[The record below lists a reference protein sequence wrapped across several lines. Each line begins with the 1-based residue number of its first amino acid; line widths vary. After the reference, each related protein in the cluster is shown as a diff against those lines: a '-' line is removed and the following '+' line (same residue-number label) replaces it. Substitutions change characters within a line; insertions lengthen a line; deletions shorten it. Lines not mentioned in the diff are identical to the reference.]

1 MGAQQTGPVMDDLI
15 SEFLTETAESL
26 DVIDAELVRF
36 ENNPDDRA
44 ILDNIFRLLHTVKG
58 TCGFLGLPRL
68 EAVAHAGETLLGKF
82 RDGELEVSPPM
93 VTLVLESIDQIKVL
107 LDTLEQ
113 TGAEA
118 EGDDADLIKRLEDA
132 AMGKGVAAAP
142 AETAE
147 PETPEN
153 WDSDL
158 GRELRPG
165 EVSLADLEAAF
176 HETEVEG
183 AEDAVAEE
191 PQEHLGVGDFDPEL
205 GRELRPGEVSAAEL
219 EAAFASAEADPG
231 MDASAPG
238 MDASAPGEEASAAGD
253 SPDIITADMSKEEA
267 LQTAVAELSGGDAG
281 GMGGEGG
288 PRVQQTVRVGVDVLE
303 ALMTT
308 VSELVLTRNQLMQ
321 TVRNIEDDEI
331 KGPLQRL
338 SAVTGELQDGVMKT
352 RMQPIGDAW
361 RKLPRIIHDV
371 STDLGKKIELV
382 MDGNE
387 TELDRQVL
395 ELIKD
400 PLTHMVRNS
409 ADHGLETPENRVKA
423 GKPEKGTIK
432 LSAYHEGGHI
442 IISIADD
449 GQGLNTAKIGEKAL
463 EKGLTTHEELARMT
477 EAHVH
482 RFIFAAGFSTAAKV
496 TNLSGRGVG
505 MDVVRTNIEQIGGVV
520 DVASKAGQGTH
531 FTIKIP
537 LTLAIVSAL
546 IVGCDEQR
554 FAIPQLSVRELVRV
568 GAGSEH
574 TVESLNGA
582 RVMRL
587 RDRLMPLVDLHE
599 VLQVGSSTID
609 NDTDAGFVV
618 VLDAGGRNVGVIV
631 DNVLDTEEIV
641 VKPLSDS
648 LRGVAA
654 YSGATILG
662 DGSVIMI
669 LDPNGLAGEIV
680 SAMDEDS
687 HEMAAATV
695 SDMQQTQR
703 LLLVRAGGEE
713 PKAVPLALVTRL
725 EEFDPD
731 KIEIAND
738 QAVVQYRGRL
748 MPIVPLGSG
757 IQTVEGQRQPVLVF
771 SEDHTAIGLAVD
783 EIVDVVEER
792 VDLQMRAE
800 NPGVVGSAII
810 KGKATDVVDI
820 AWHLE
825 QARTGSVQR
834 KTTTTRRRVLLVDA
848 DAFARRMV
856 APLLA
861 AAGYDVTPTGGMHE
875 VRAIADTGEQFD
887 ALVGDPA
894 ALERIRGEG
903 FWVNAPALA
912 VTDWP
917 EDSSAEGLTAVLP
930 RSDRGALI
938 AALDEVAQEE
948 KVA

>member
-1 MGAQQTGPVMDDLI
+1 MDDLI

-36 ENNPDDRA
+36 ENNPEDRA
-44 ILDNIFRLLHTVKG
+44 ILDNIFRLLHTIKG

-82 RDGELEVSPPM
+82 RDGELAVSPPM
-93 VTLVLESIDQIKVL
+93 VTLVLEAIDQIKVL
-107 LDTLEQ
+107 LESLEE
-113 TGAEA
+113 TGAEPA
-118 EGDDADLIKRLEDA
+118 GEDSALIAKLEDA
-132 AMGKGVAAAP
+132 AMGKLEGAVQPDAP
-142 AETAE
+142 QK
-147 PETPEN
+147 PEN
-153 WDSDL
+153 WDEDL

-176 HETEVEG
+176 QSADVEPANDPG
-183 AEDAVAEE
+183 EAAPAESAPV
-191 PQEHLGVGDFDPEL
+191 QHLGVGDFDPEL

-219 EAAFASAEADPG
+219 EAAFMSADVDPG
-231 MDASAPG
+231 NEPEAPK
-238 MDASAPGEEASAAGD
+238 AF
-253 SPDIITADMSKEEA
+253 ITDDMSHEEA
-267 LQTAVAELSGGDAG
+267 LQSAMAELKGVDHVA
-281 GMGGEGG
+281 GGEGG
-288 PRVQQTVRVGVDVLE
+288 PRVQQTVRVTVDVLE
-303 ALMTT
+303 GLMTT

-321 TVRNIEDDEI
+321 TIRGMEDEEL

-361 RKLPRIIHDV
+361 RKLPRIIRDV

-382 MDGNE
+382 MEGQD

-409 ADHGLETPENRVKA
+409 ADHGLEMPADRVKA
-423 GKPEKGTIK
+423 GKPEKGRIK

-442 IISIADD
+442 IISISDD
-449 GQGLNTAKIGEKAL
+449 GKGLDTKRIGEKAL
-463 EKGLTTHEELARMT
+463 EKGLTTHDELERMT
-477 EAHVH
+477 EAQIH
-482 RFIFAAGFSTAAKV
+482 RFIFAPGFSTAAKV

-520 DVASKAGQGTH
+520 DVASTAGRGSH
-531 FTIKIP
+531 FSIKIP

-554 FAIPQLSVRELVRV
+554 FAIPQLAVRELVRV

-574 TVESLNGA
+574 TVEKLHGA

-587 RDRLMPLVDLHE
+587 RDRLMPIVDLHD
-599 VLQVGSSTID
+599 VLGVGEAYSGGED
-609 NDTDAGFVV
+609 EAAFVV
-618 VLDAGGRNVGVIV
+618 VLDAGGRNVGLVV

-641 VKPLSDS
+641 VKPLSES
-648 LRGVAA
+648 LRNVSA

-680 SAMDEDS
+680 SAMEEEAVND
-687 HEMAAATV
+687 MASASVTELA
-695 SDMQQTQR
+695 QQTQR
-703 LLLVRAGGEE
+703 LLLVRAGGTE

-725 EEFDPD
+725 EEFEPD
-731 KIEIAND
+731 TIETTNGR
-738 QAVVQYRGRL
+738 QVVQYRGRL
-748 MPIVPLGSG
+748 MPIVPLGSE
-757 IQTVEGQRQPVLVF
+757 IRCTEGQRLPVLVF
-771 SEDHTAIGLAVD
+771 AENHTAIGLAVD
-783 EIVDVVEER
+783 QIVDVVEER
-792 VDLQMRAE
+792 VDMQMSSDKQ
-800 NPGVVGSAII
+800 GVIGSAII

-820 AWHLE
+820 AWYLD
-825 QARTGSVQR
+825 QSRASDIQR
-834 KTTTTRRRVLLVDA
+834 RSASRRRKVLLVDA
-848 DAFARRMV
+848 DAFARRMI

-861 AAGYDVTPTGGMHE
+861 AAGYDVTPAGGMHE
-875 VRAIADTGEQFD
+875 VKSIAEAGEHFD

-894 ALERIRGEG
+894 ALDRIRNEG
-903 FWVNAPALA
+903 MWTNLPALA

-917 EDSSAEGLTAVLP
+917 EDTPADGLTVVLP

-938 AALDEVAQEE
+938 AALDEVSQEE

>member
-1 MGAQQTGPVMDDLI
+1 MDDLI
-15 SEFLTETAESL
+15 SEFLTETGESL

-36 ENNPDDRA
+36 ENNPEDRA

-82 RDGELEVSPPM
+82 RDGDLAVSPPM
-93 VTLVLESIDQIKVL
+93 VTLVLQSIDQIKL
-107 LDTLEQ
+107 ILRNIEE
-113 TGAEA
+113 TGNEPAGEDN
-118 EGDDADLIKRLEDA
+118 ELIARLEDA
-132 AMGKGVAAAP
+132 SQGRAVEAAEPAAP
-142 AETAE
+142 VEIV
-147 PETPEN
+147 PEG
-153 WDSDL
+153 WDADL

-165 EVSLADLEAAF
+165 EVSLADLESAFLNTPAEGDDVAPAPAAP
-176 HETEVEG
+176 V
-183 AEDAVAEE
+183 
-191 PQEHLGVGDFDPEL
+191 EHLGVGDFDPEL
-205 GRELRPGEVSAAEL
+205 GRELRPGEVSVAEL
-219 EAAFASAEADPG
+219 EAAFNSAEP
-231 MDASAPG
+231 
-238 MDASAPGEEASAAGD
+238 AAGAAP
-253 SPDIITADMSKEEA
+253 SANVITPDMSKAEA
-267 LQTAVAELSGGDAG
+267 LQTAVAELKGNDDPVMAGD
-281 GMGGEGG
+281 GG
-288 PRVQQTVRVGVDVLE
+288 PRMQQTVRVGVDVLD

-321 TVRNIEDDEI
+321 TIRGLEDEDL
-331 KGPLQRL
+331 KVPLQRL

-361 RKLPRIIHDV
+361 RKLPRIIRDV
-371 STDLGKKIELV
+371 STELGKKIELV
-382 MDGNE
+382 MDGSD

-409 ADHGLETPENRVKA
+409 ADHGLEMPADRIAA
-423 GKPEKGTIK
+423 GKPEKGVIK
-432 LSAYHEGGHI
+432 LKAFHEGGHI

-449 GQGLNTAKIGEKAL
+449 GMGLNTARISEKAL
-463 EKGLTTHEELARMT
+463 EKGLTTHEELAQLT
-477 EAHVH
+477 EAQIH
-482 RFIFAAGFSTAAKV
+482 RFIFAPGFSTAAKV

-505 MDVVRTNIEQIGGVV
+505 MDVVRNNIEQIGGVV
-520 DVASKAGQGTH
+520 DVTSTTGKGSH
-531 FTIKIP
+531 FKIKIP

-546 IVGCDEQR
+546 IVGSHKQR
-554 FAIPQLSVRELVRV
+554 FAIPQLAVRELVRV

-574 TVESLNGA
+574 AVESLSGA

-587 RDRLMPLVDLHE
+587 RDRLMPLVDLQE
-599 VLQVGSSTID
+599 VLGVSPGGD
-609 NDTDAGFVV
+609 AAKVDTGFVV
-618 VLDAGGRNVGVIV
+618 VLDAGGRNVGLIV

-648 LRGVAA
+648 LRGVGA

-662 DGSVIMI
+662 DGTVIMI

-680 SAMDEDS
+680 ASMEDEAHYDTSAAS
-687 HEMAAATV
+687 VAEM
-695 SDMQQTQR
+695 QHTQR
-703 LLLVRAGGEE
+703 LLLVRAGGAE

-725 EEFDPD
+725 EEFQNDA
-731 KIEIAND
+731 IETTNGRL
-738 QAVVQYRGRL
+738 VVQYRGRL
-748 MPIVPLGSG
+748 MPIVPLGG
-757 IQTVEGQRQPVLVF
+757 QIGTTQGQRQPVLVF
-771 SEDHTAIGLAVD
+771 SEGHGAIGLAVD
-783 EIVDVVEER
+783 QIVDVVEER
-792 VDLQMRAE
+792 VDMQMRSDK
-800 NPGVVGSAII
+800 PGVIGSAII

-825 QARTGSVQR
+825 QAQAGNIQRRTSKR
-834 KTTTTRRRVLLVDA
+834 RRRVLLVDA
-848 DAFARRMV
+848 DAFARRMI

-875 VRAIADTGEQFD
+875 VLAIAEAGEQFD

-894 ALERIRGEG
+894 ALEKIRTQGL
-903 FWVNAPALA
+903 WANLPALA

-917 EDSSAEGLTAVLP
+917 EDTQAEGLTVVLP

-938 AALDEVAQEE
+938 AALDEVSHEE

>member
-1 MGAQQTGPVMDDLI
+1 MLWNQNRTGPAMDDLI
-15 SEFLTETAESL
+15 SEFLTETGESL
-26 DVIDAELVRF
+26 DVIDSELVRF
-36 ENNPDDRA
+36 ENNPEDRA
-44 ILDNIFRLLHTVKG
+44 ILDNIFRLLHTIKG

-82 RDGELEVSPPM
+82 RDGELSVSPPM
-93 VTLVLESIDQIKVL
+93 VTLVLQAIDQIKVV
-107 LDTLEQ
+107 LEALEN
-113 TGAEA
+113 TGVEPA
-118 EGDDADLIKRLEDA
+118 GDDSELIGRLEDA
-132 AMGKGVAAAP
+132 SMGRLPEQAD
-142 AETAE
+142 ETV
-147 PETPEN
+147 PQQPDN
-153 WDSDL
+153 WDNDL

-176 HETEVEG
+176 NSAEPEVDG
-183 AEDAVAEE
+183 VATPVADAAPEE
-191 PQEHLGVGDFDPEL
+191 PVVHIGVGEFDPDL

-219 EAAFASAEADPG
+219 EAAFASAEPEVEV
-231 MDASAPG
+231 AP
-238 MDASAPGEEASAAGD
+238 AAAEL
-253 SPDIITADMSKEEA
+253 ITKDMSQAEA
-267 LQTAVAELSGGDAG
+267 LATAMAELKGGDDHVA
-281 GMGGEGG
+281 GEGG
-288 PRVQQTVRVGVDVLE
+288 VKVQQTVRVGVDVLE

-321 TVRNIEDDEI
+321 TVRGLEDDDL

-361 RKLPRIIHDV
+361 RKLPRIIRDV

-382 MDGNE
+382 MEGNE

-409 ADHGLETPENRVKA
+409 ADHGLEMPADRAKA
-423 GKPEKGTIK
+423 GKSEKGTIK

-442 IISIADD
+442 IIAISDD
-449 GQGLNTAKIGEKAL
+449 GMGLNTARIGEKAL
-463 EKGLTTHEELARMT
+463 EKGLTTHEELERMT
-477 EAHVH
+477 EQQIH
-482 RFIFAAGFSTAAKV
+482 RFIFAPGFSTAEKV

-505 MDVVRTNIEQIGGVV
+505 MDVVRTNIEQIGGVI
-520 DVASKAGQGTH
+520 DVTSTAGKGSH
-531 FTIKIP
+531 FSIKIP

-554 FAIPQLSVRELVRV
+554 FAIPQLAVRELVRV

-574 TVESLNGA
+574 TVENLNGA

-587 RDRLMPLVDLHE
+587 RDRLMPLVDLHD
-599 VLQVGSSTID
+599 VLGVGEAYNGKEDET
-609 NDTDAGFVV
+609 GFVV
-618 VLDAGGRNVGVIV
+618 VLDAGGRNVGLVV

-648 LRGVAA
+648 LRGVHA

-680 SAMDEDS
+680 TAMDEEAS
-687 HEMAAATV
+687 IEASASKNAEATN
-695 SDMQQTQR
+695 TQR
-703 LLLVRAGGEE
+703 LLLVRAGGSE

-725 EEFDPD
+725 EEFNPD
-731 KIEIAND
+731 TIESTNGRL
-738 QAVVQYRGRL
+738 VVQYRGRL
-748 MPIVPLGSG
+748 MPIVPIGSE
-757 IQTVEGQRQPVLVF
+757 IRTVEGQRQPVLVF
-771 SEDHTAIGLAVD
+771 AENHTSIGLAVD

-792 VDLQMRAE
+792 VDMQMSSDK
-800 NPGVVGSAII
+800 PGIIGSAII

-820 AWHLE
+820 AWYLD
-825 QARTGSVQR
+825 QSRAGNIQR
-834 KTTTTRRRVLLVDA
+834 KASNRRRRILLVDA
-848 DAFARRMV
+848 DAFARRMI

-875 VRAIADTGEQFD
+875 VHAIAEAGEQFD
-887 ALVGDPA
+887 AMVGDPS
-894 ALERIRGEG
+894 ALSRIRQEG
-903 FWVNAPALA
+903 LWPNLPTLA

-917 EDSSAEGLTAVLP
+917 EDTQSEGLTAVLP

-938 AALDEVAQEE
+938 AALDSVSQEE

>member
-1 MGAQQTGPVMDDLI
+1 MDDLI

-26 DVIDAELVRF
+26 DVIDSELVRF

-82 RDGELEVSPPM
+82 RDGELKVTPPM

-107 LDTLEQ
+107 LAALEN
-113 TGAEA
+113 TGVEPA
-118 EGDDADLIKRLEDA
+118 GDDKTLIKRLEDA
-132 AMGKGVAAAP
+132 AMGVAQEPTEPEAP
-142 AETAE
+142 AE
-147 PETPEN
+147 PEVPEGF
-153 WDSDL
+153 DADL

-176 HETEVEG
+176 QNTEVEG
-183 AEDAVAEE
+183 IEPAAAEVAPE
-191 PQEHLGVGDFDPEL
+191 PEATSPLGVGDFDPEL
-205 GRELRPGEVSAAEL
+205 GREIRPGEVSTAEL
-219 EAAFASAEADPG
+219 EAAFASAEPDPG
-231 MDASAPG
+231 MAPP
-238 MDASAPGEEASAAGD
+238 S
-253 SPDIITADMSKEEA
+253 IITEDMSAEEA
-267 LQTAVAELSGGDAG
+267 LQTAVAELSGNDAAAG
-281 GMGGEGG
+281 SEGG

-321 TVRNIEDDEI
+321 TVRGIEDDEI

-361 RKLPRIIHDV
+361 RKLPRIVRDV
-371 STDLGKKIELV
+371 SNEVGKKIELL

-409 ADHGLETPENRVKA
+409 ADHGLEMPEDRVKA

-449 GQGLNTAKIGEKAL
+449 GKGLDTKRIADKAV
-463 EKGLTTHEELARMT
+463 EKGLTTSDEVSRMT
-477 EAHVH
+477 EQQIH
-482 RFIFAAGFSTAAKV
+482 RFIFAPGFSTAAKV

-520 DVASKAGQGTH
+520 DVSSTAGRGTH
-531 FTIKIP
+531 FSIKIP

-546 IVGCDEQR
+546 IIGCQDQR
-554 FAIPQLSVRELVRV
+554 FAIPQLAVRELVRV

-574 TVESLNGA
+574 SVETLNEA

-587 RDRLMPLVDLHE
+587 RDRLMPIVDLHE
-599 VLQVGSSTID
+599 VLGVGDRLNTEE
-609 NDTDAGFVV
+609 TAAFVV
-618 VLDAGGRNVGVIV
+618 VLDAGGRNVGLVV

-641 VKPLSDS
+641 VKPLSES
-648 LRGVAA
+648 LRGVQA

-669 LDPNGLAGEIV
+669 LDPNGLAGEII
-680 SAMDEDS
+680 STMDDEATT
-687 HEMAAATV
+687 EAAAATV
-695 SDMQQTQR
+695 SEVQETQR

-713 PKAVPLALVTRL
+713 PKAVPLSLVTRL
-725 EEFDPD
+725 EEFDPAT
-731 KIEIAND
+731 IERTND
-738 QAVVQYRGRL
+738 RDVVQYRGRL
-748 MPIVPLGSG
+748 MPIVPMGA
-757 IQTVEGQRQPVLVF
+757 QVQCTEGQRQPILVF
-771 SEDHTAIGLAVD
+771 SENHTSIGLAVD

-792 VDLQMRAE
+792 VDLQMGSDRQ
-800 NPGVVGSAII
+800 GVIGSAII
-810 KGKATDVVDI
+810 KGRATDVVDI
-820 AWHLE
+820 AWYLD
-825 QARTGSVQR
+825 QSRAGDVQR
-834 KTTTTRRRVLLVDA
+834 RTSQRRRRLLLVDA
-848 DAFARRMV
+848 DAFTRRMI

-861 AAGYDVTPTGGMHE
+861 AAGYDVTPAGGMHE
-875 VRAIADTGEQFD
+875 VQRIAEAEEQFD

-894 ALERIRGEG
+894 ALDRIRSQGY
-903 FWVNAPALA
+903 WPDLPTIA

-917 EDSSAEGLTAVLP
+917 EDTQAEGLTAVLP
-930 RSDRGALI
+930 RSDRSALI
-938 AALDEVAQEE
+938 ATLDEVSQEE
-948 KVA
+948 KAA

>member
-1 MGAQQTGPVMDDLI
+1 MDDLI
-15 SEFLTETAESL
+15 SEFLTETGESL

-36 ENNPDDRA
+36 ENNPEDRA

-82 RDGELEVSPPM
+82 RDGDLAVSPPM
-93 VTLVLESIDQIKVL
+93 VTLVLQSIDQIKL
-107 LDTLEQ
+107 ILRNIEE
-113 TGAEA
+113 TGNEPAGEDN
-118 EGDDADLIKRLEDA
+118 ELIARLEDA
-132 AMGKGVAAAP
+132 SQGRAVEAAEPAAP
-142 AETAE
+142 VEIV
-147 PETPEN
+147 PEG
-153 WDSDL
+153 WDADL

-165 EVSLADLEAAF
+165 EVSLADLESAF
-176 HETEVEG
+176 LNTPSE
-183 AEDAVAEE
+183 ADAVA
-191 PQEHLGVGDFDPEL
+191 PAPTAPVEHLGVGDFDPEL
-205 GRELRPGEVSAAEL
+205 GRELRPGEVSVAEL
-219 EAAFASAEADPG
+219 EAAFHSAEPEAGTAP
-231 MDASAPG
+231 SANV
-238 MDASAPGEEASAAGD
+238 
-253 SPDIITADMSKEEA
+253 ITPDMSKAEA
-267 LQTAVAELSGGDAG
+267 LQTAVAELKGSDDPVMAGD
-281 GMGGEGG
+281 GG
-288 PRVQQTVRVGVDVLE
+288 PRMQQTVRVGVDVLD

-321 TVRNIEDDEI
+321 TIRGLEDEDL
-331 KGPLQRL
+331 KVPLQRL

-361 RKLPRIIHDV
+361 RKLPRIIRDV
-371 STDLGKKIELV
+371 STELGKKIELV
-382 MDGNE
+382 MDGSD

-409 ADHGLETPENRVKA
+409 ADHGLEMPADRIAA
-423 GKPEKGTIK
+423 GKPEKGVIK
-432 LSAYHEGGHI
+432 LKAFHEGGHI

-449 GQGLNTAKIGEKAL
+449 GMGLNTARISEKAL
-463 EKGLTTHEELARMT
+463 EKGLTTHEELAQLT
-477 EAHVH
+477 EAQIH
-482 RFIFAAGFSTAAKV
+482 RFIFAPGFSTAAKV

-505 MDVVRTNIEQIGGVV
+505 MDVVRNNIEQIGGVV
-520 DVASKAGQGTH
+520 DVTSTTGKGSH
-531 FTIKIP
+531 FKIKIP

-546 IVGCDEQR
+546 IVGSHKQR
-554 FAIPQLSVRELVRV
+554 FAIPQLAVRELVRV

-574 TVESLNGA
+574 AVESLSGA

-587 RDRLMPLVDLHE
+587 RDRLMPLVDLQE
-599 VLQVGSSTID
+599 VLGVSQGG
-609 NDTDAGFVV
+609 DTGKVDTGFVV
-618 VLDAGGRNVGVIV
+618 VLDAGGRNVGLIV

-648 LRGVAA
+648 LRGVGA

-662 DGSVIMI
+662 DGTVIMI

-680 SAMDEDS
+680 ASMEDEARYDTSSAPAA
-687 HEMAAATV
+687 EM
-695 SDMQQTQR
+695 QHTQR
-703 LLLVRAGGEE
+703 LLLVRAGGAE

-725 EEFDPD
+725 EEFQTDA
-731 KIEIAND
+731 IETTNGRL
-738 QAVVQYRGRL
+738 VVQYRGRL
-748 MPIVPLGSG
+748 MPIVPLGG
-757 IQTVEGQRQPVLVF
+757 QIGTTQGQRQPVLVF
-771 SEDHTAIGLAVD
+771 SEGHGAIGLAVD
-783 EIVDVVEER
+783 QIVDVVEER
-792 VDLQMRAE
+792 VDLQMRSDK
-800 NPGVVGSAII
+800 PGIIGSAII

-825 QARTGSVQR
+825 QAQAGNIQRRTSKR
-834 KTTTTRRRVLLVDA
+834 RRRVLLVDA
-848 DAFARRMV
+848 DAFARRMI

-875 VRAIADTGEQFD
+875 VMAIAEAGEQFD

-894 ALERIRGEG
+894 ALEKIRAQGL
-903 FWVNAPALA
+903 WAKLPALA

-917 EDSSAEGLTAVLP
+917 EDTQAEGLTVVLP

-938 AALDEVAQEE
+938 AALDEVSNEE

>member
-1 MGAQQTGPVMDDLI
+1 MDDLI

-36 ENNPDDRA
+36 ENNPEDRA
-44 ILDNIFRLLHTVKG
+44 ILDNIFRLLHTIKG

-82 RDGELEVSPPM
+82 RDGDLKVSPPM
-93 VTLVLESIDQIKVL
+93 VTLVLEAIDQIKVV
-107 LDTLEQ
+107 LESLEA
-113 TGAEA
+113 TGSEPA
-118 EGDDADLIKRLEDA
+118 GDDSELIGRLEDA
-132 AMGKGVAAAP
+132 AMGKSV
-142 AETAE
+142 E
-147 PETPEN
+147 PVVEEEPSQPEN
-153 WDSDL
+153 WDNDL

-176 HETEVEG
+176 NETPVEG
-183 AEDAVAEE
+183 EAAAEAPA
-191 PQEHLGVGDFDPEL
+191 PAEHLGVGDFDPDL

-219 EAAFASAEADPG
+219 EAAFASAEPEVEIPAP
-231 MDASAPG
+231 ASV
-238 MDASAPGEEASAAGD
+238 
-253 SPDIITADMSKEEA
+253 ITADMSKAEA
-267 LQTAVAELSGGDAG
+267 LHTAMAELKGGDAAPG
-281 GMGGEGG
+281 AQEGG

-321 TVRNIEDDEI
+321 TVRGLEDEEL

-361 RKLPRIIHDV
+361 RKLPRIIRDV
-371 STDLGKKIELV
+371 STDLGKKIELE
-382 MDGNE
+382 MEGED

-409 ADHGLETPENRVKA
+409 ADHGLETPAERVA
-423 GKPEKGTIK
+423 EGKPEKGKIK

-449 GQGLNTAKIGEKAL
+449 GKGLNTQRIGEKAL
-463 EKGLTTHEELARMT
+463 EKGLTTHDELERLT
-477 EAHVH
+477 EAQIH
-482 RFIFAAGFSTAAKV
+482 RFVFAPGFSTAAKV

-520 DVASKAGQGTH
+520 DVSSTAGKGSK
-531 FTIKIP
+531 FSIKIP

-546 IVGCDEQR
+546 IIGCDEQR
-554 FAIPQLSVRELVRV
+554 FAIPQLAVRELVRV
-568 GAGSEH
+568 GEGSEH
-574 TVESLNGA
+574 TVETLKDA

-587 RDRLMPLVDLHE
+587 RDRLMPLVDLHD
-599 VLQVGSSTID
+599 VLGVGKAFEGGD
-609 NDTDAGFVV
+609 NETGFVV
-618 VLDAGGRNVGVIV
+618 VLDAGGRNVGLVV

-648 LRGVAA
+648 LRAVNA

-680 SAMDEDS
+680 DAMEDDITS
-687 HEMAAATV
+687 EATAAAIAEAN
-695 SDMQQTQR
+695 QTQR
-703 LLLVRAGGEE
+703 LLLVRAGGSE

-725 EEFDPD
+725 EEFDPSA
-731 KIEIAND
+731 IESTNGRR
-738 QAVVQYRGRL
+738 VVQYRGRL
-748 MPIVPLGSG
+748 MPIVPLGDE
-757 IQTVEGQRQPVLVF
+757 IRCAEGQRQPVLVF
-771 SEDHTAIGLAVD
+771 AEDHTAIGLAVD
-783 EIVDVVEER
+783 QIVDVVEER
-792 VDLQMRAE
+792 VDLQMSSDKQ
-800 NPGVVGSAII
+800 GVIGSAII

-820 AWHLE
+820 AWYLD
-825 QARTGSVQR
+825 QSRAGSVQR
-834 KTTTTRRRVLLVDA
+834 RSSKHRRRVLLVDA
-848 DAFARRMV
+848 DAFARRMI

-875 VRAIADTGEQFD
+875 VEAIAEAGEKFD

-894 ALERIRGEG
+894 ALARIQSQGLWPEL
-903 FWVNAPALA
+903 PALA

-917 EDSSAEGLTAVLP
+917 EEAQSEGLRYVLP

>member
-1 MGAQQTGPVMDDLI
+1 MDDLI
-15 SEFLTETAESL
+15 SEFLTETGESL

-36 ENNPDDRA
+36 ENNPEDRA

-82 RDGELEVSPPM
+82 RDGDLAVSPPM
-93 VTLVLESIDQIKVL
+93 VTLVLQSIDQIKVIL
-107 LDTLEQ
+107 RNIEE
-113 TGAEA
+113 TGVEPAGEDG
-118 EGDDADLIKRLEDA
+118 ELIRRLEDA
-132 AMGKGVAAAP
+132 SQGRAAVVVEVAAPVEAV
-142 AETAE
+142 
-147 PETPEN
+147 PEG
-153 WDSDL
+153 WDADL
-158 GRELRPG
+158 DRELRPG

-176 HETEVEG
+176 LNTP
-183 AEDAVAEE
+183 AEDDVAAE
-191 PQEHLGVGDFDPEL
+191 PVQHLGVGDFDPEL
-205 GRELRPGEVSAAEL
+205 GRELRPGEVSVAEL
-219 EAAFASAEADPG
+219 EAAFNSAEPEPG
-231 MDASAPG
+231 KAP
-238 MDASAPGEEASAAGD
+238 P
-253 SPDIITADMSKEEA
+253 PVHNIITADMSRAEA
-267 LQTAVAELSGGDAG
+267 LQTAVAELKGSDDHVMGGDGA
-281 GMGGEGG
+281 
-288 PRVQQTVRVGVDVLE
+288 PRMQQTVRVGVDVLD

-321 TVRNIEDDEI
+321 TIRGLEDEEL
-331 KGPLQRL
+331 KVPLQRL

-361 RKLPRIIHDV
+361 RKLPRIIRDV

-382 MDGNE
+382 MEGSD

-409 ADHGLETPENRVKA
+409 ADHGLEMPADRIAA
-423 GKPEKGTIK
+423 GKPEKGVITLK
-432 LSAYHEGGHI
+432 AFHEGGHI

-449 GQGLNTAKIGEKAL
+449 GMGLNTARIGEKAL
-463 EKGLTTHEELARMT
+463 EKGLTTQDELAQMT
-477 EAHVH
+477 EAQIH
-482 RFIFAAGFSTAAKV
+482 RFIFAPGFSTAAKV

-505 MDVVRTNIEQIGGVV
+505 MDVVRNNIEQIGGVV
-520 DVASKAGQGTH
+520 DVTSTRGKGSH
-531 FTIKIP
+531 FKIKIP

-546 IVGCDEQR
+546 IIGSHKQR
-554 FAIPQLSVRELVRV
+554 FAIPQLAVRELVRV

-574 TVESLNGA
+574 AVESLSGA

-587 RDRLMPLVDLHE
+587 RDRLMPLVDLQE
-599 VLQVGSSTID
+599 VLGVSQRGDEAKV
-609 NDTDAGFVV
+609 DTGFVV
-618 VLDAGGRNVGVIV
+618 VLDAGGRNVGLIV

-641 VKPLSDS
+641 VKPLSDA
-648 LRGVAA
+648 LRGVGA

-662 DGSVIMI
+662 DGTVIMI

-680 SAMDEDS
+680 SSMEDEAHYDAS
-687 HEMAAATV
+687 AATAAE
-695 SDMQQTQR
+695 MQNTQR
-703 LLLVRAGGEE
+703 LLLVRAGGAE

-725 EEFDPD
+725 EEFQPEA
-731 KIEIAND
+731 IETTNGRL
-738 QAVVQYRGRL
+738 VVQYRGRL
-748 MPIVPLGSG
+748 MPIVPLG
-757 IQTVEGQRQPVLVF
+757 GQIGGMQGLRQPVLVF
-771 SEDHTAIGLAVD
+771 SEGHGAIGLAVD
-783 EIVDVVEER
+783 QIVDVVEER
-792 VDLQMRAE
+792 VDMQMRSDK
-800 NPGVVGSAII
+800 PGIIGSAII

-825 QARTGSVQR
+825 QAQAGNIQRRTS
-834 KTTTTRRRVLLVDA
+834 KRRRKVLLVDA
-848 DAFARRMV
+848 DAFARRMI

-875 VRAIADTGEQFD
+875 VLAIAEAGEQFD

-894 ALERIRGEG
+894 ALEKIRAQGL
-903 FWVNAPALA
+903 WVTIPALA

-917 EDSSAEGLTAVLP
+917 EDTKAEGLTVVLP

-938 AALDEVAQEE
+938 AALDEVSHEE

>member
-1 MGAQQTGPVMDDLI
+1 MDDLI
-15 SEFLTETAESL
+15 SEFLTETGESL
-26 DVIDAELVRF
+26 DVIDSELVRF
-36 ENNPDDRA
+36 ENNPEDRA

-82 RDGELEVSPPM
+82 RDGDLAVTPPM
-93 VTLVLESIDQIKVL
+93 VTLVLQSIDQIKVIL
-107 LDTLEQ
+107 RNIEE
-113 TGAEA
+113 TGIEPAGEDSA
-118 EGDDADLIKRLEDA
+118 LIGRLEDA
-132 AMGKGVAAAP
+132 SQGRVKAV
-142 AETAE
+142 AE
-147 PETPEN
+147 PEAPVEVVPEG
-153 WDSDL
+153 WDADL

-176 HETEVEG
+176 RDTPG
-183 AEDAVAEE
+183 EDAEVAEAAPAPVE
-191 PQEHLGVGDFDPEL
+191 PVQHLGVGDFDPEL
-205 GRELRPGEVSAAEL
+205 GRELRPGEVSVAEL
-219 EAAFASAEADPG
+219 EAAFNSAEPEPG
-231 MDASAPG
+231 KAP
-238 MDASAPGEEASAAGD
+238 SVAPN
-253 SPDIITADMSKEEA
+253 IITADMSRAEA
-267 LQTAVAELSGGDAG
+267 LQTAVAELKGSDDPVAG
-281 GMGGEGG
+281 ADGA
-288 PRVQQTVRVGVDVLE
+288 PRMQQTVRVGVDVLD

-321 TVRNIEDDEI
+321 TIRGLEDEDL
-331 KGPLQRL
+331 KVPLQRL

-361 RKLPRIIHDV
+361 RKLPRIIRDV

-382 MDGNE
+382 MDGSD

-409 ADHGLETPENRVKA
+409 ADHGLEIPADRIAA
-423 GKPEKGTIK
+423 GKPEKGVITLK
-432 LSAYHEGGHI
+432 AFHEGGHI

-449 GQGLNTAKIGEKAL
+449 GMGLNTARIGEKAL
-463 EKGLTTHEELARMT
+463 EKGLTTHEELAQMT
-477 EAHVH
+477 EAQIH
-482 RFIFAAGFSTAAKV
+482 RFIFAPGFSTASKV

-520 DVASKAGQGTH
+520 DVTSTRGKGSH
-531 FTIKIP
+531 FKIKIP

-546 IVGCDEQR
+546 IIGSHKQR
-554 FAIPQLSVRELVRV
+554 FAIPQLAVRELVRV

-574 TVESLNGA
+574 AVESLSGA

-587 RDRLMPLVDLHE
+587 RDRLMPLVDLQE
-599 VLQVGSSTID
+599 VLGVSQRGDEAKV
-609 NDTDAGFVV
+609 DTGFVV
-618 VLDAGGRNVGVIV
+618 VLDAGGRNVGLIV

-648 LRGVAA
+648 LRGVGA

-662 DGSVIMI
+662 DGTVIMI

-680 SAMDEDS
+680 ANMEDDS
-687 HEMAAATV
+687 HFDARTAAAAE
-695 SDMQQTQR
+695 MQSTQR
-703 LLLVRAGGEE
+703 LLLVRAGGTE

-725 EEFDPD
+725 EEFQPD
-731 KIEIAND
+731 AIETTNGRL
-738 QAVVQYRGRL
+738 VVQYRGRL
-748 MPIVPLGSG
+748 MPIVPLGG
-757 IQTVEGQRQPVLVF
+757 QIGATAGQRQPVLVF
-771 SEDHTAIGLAVD
+771 SEGHGAIGLAVD
-783 EIVDVVEER
+783 QIVDVVEER
-792 VDLQMRAE
+792 VDLQMRSDK
-800 NPGVVGSAII
+800 PGIIGSAII

-825 QARTGSVQR
+825 QAQAGNIQRRTSKR
-834 KTTTTRRRVLLVDA
+834 RRRVLLVDA
-848 DAFARRMV
+848 DAFARRMI

-875 VRAIADTGEQFD
+875 VLAIAEAGEKFD

-894 ALERIRGEG
+894 ALEKIRAQGM
-903 FWVNAPALA
+903 WVDIPALA

-917 EDSSAEGLTAVLP
+917 EDTKAEGLTVVLP

-938 AALDEVAQEE
+938 AALDEVSHEE

>member
-1 MGAQQTGPVMDDLI
+1 MDDLI

-93 VTLVLESIDQIKVL
+93 VTLVLESIDQIKL
-107 LDTLEQ
+107 LLETLEQ
-113 TGAEA
+113 TGVEA
-118 EGDDADLIKRLEDA
+118 EGNDADLIKRLEDA
-132 AMGKGVAAAP
+132 SMGKSVAEAP
-142 AETAE
+142 AAEAPAE
-147 PETPEN
+147 PETPDD
-153 WDSDL
+153 WDQDL

-176 HETEVEG
+176 QETEVDG
-183 AEDAVAEE
+183 AEPVEAAADDSPEDAV
-191 PQEHLGVGDFDPEL
+191 EHLGVGDYDPDL
-205 GRELRPGEVSAAEL
+205 GRDLRPGEVSAAEL
-219 EAAFASAEADPG
+219 EAAFASAETEPG
-231 MDASAPG
+231 MAAPNPA
-238 MDASAPGEEASAAGD
+238 DLAREAEDIAAEAAGA
-253 SPDIITADMSKEEA
+253 SPDIITSDMSKEEA
-267 LQTAVAELSGGDAG
+267 LQTAVAELTGGDAAGPG
-281 GMGGEGG
+281 GDGG

-361 RKLPRIIHDV
+361 RKLPRIIRDV

-382 MDGNE
+382 MEGNE

-409 ADHGLETPENRVKA
+409 ADHGLEVPEDRVKA
-423 GKPEKGTIK
+423 GKAEKGTIK

-449 GQGLNTAKIGEKAL
+449 GMGLNTQKIGEKAL
-463 EKGLTTHEELARMT
+463 EKGLTTHEELGRMT
-477 EAHVH
+477 EAQIH

-520 DVASKAGQGTH
+520 DVTSKAGQGTH
-531 FTIKIP
+531 FSIKIP

-546 IVGCDEQR
+546 IIGCEEQR

-599 VLQVGSSTID
+599 VLGVGDAT
-609 NDTDAGFVV
+609 NMEEQEAGFVV

-680 SAMDEDS
+680 SAMDDEA
-687 HEMAAATV
+687 HEATAASV

-731 KIEIAND
+731 TIENAND
-738 QAVVQYRGRL
+738 QMVVQYRGRL
-748 MPIVPLGSG
+748 MPIVPLGSQ
-757 IQTVEGQRQPVLVF
+757 IQCVEGQRQPVLVF

-792 VDLQMRAE
+792 VDLQMRSE
-800 NPGVVGSAII
+800 IHGVIGSAII

-825 QARTGSVQR
+825 QVRTGSVQR
-834 KTTTTRRRVLLVDA
+834 KSSTARRKVLLVDA

-861 AAGYDVTPTGGMHE
+861 AAGYDVTPAGGMHE
-875 VRAIADTGEQFD
+875 VRTIADTGEKFD

-894 ALERIRGEG
+894 ALERVRNEG
-903 FWVNAPALA
+903 FWAAVPALA

-917 EDSSAEGLTAVLP
+917 EDSTAEGLTAVLP

-938 AALDEVAQEE
+938 AALDEVSQEE

>member
-1 MGAQQTGPVMDDLI
+1 MDDLI

-36 ENNPDDRA
+36 ENNPEDRA
-44 ILDNIFRLLHTVKG
+44 ILDNIFRLLHTIKG

-82 RDGELEVSPPM
+82 RDGELAVSPPM
-93 VTLVLESIDQIKVL
+93 VTLVLEAIDQIKVL
-107 LDTLEQ
+107 LESLEE
-113 TGAEA
+113 TGAEPA
-118 EGDDADLIKRLEDA
+118 GEDSALIAKLEDA
-132 AMGKGVAAAP
+132 AMGKLEGAAQPDAP
-142 AETAE
+142 QK
-147 PETPEN
+147 PEN
-153 WDSDL
+153 WDEDL

-176 HETEVEG
+176 QGADVDPANDPGEAAPVES
-183 AEDAVAEE
+183 APV
-191 PQEHLGVGDFDPEL
+191 QHLGVGDFDPEL

-219 EAAFASAEADPG
+219 EAAFMNADVDPG
-231 MDASAPG
+231 NEPEAPK
-238 MDASAPGEEASAAGD
+238 AF
-253 SPDIITADMSKEEA
+253 ITDDMSHEEA
-267 LQTAVAELSGGDAG
+267 LQSAMAELKGVDHAG
-281 GMGGEGG
+281 GGEGG
-288 PRVQQTVRVGVDVLE
+288 PRVQQTVRVTVDVLE
-303 ALMTT
+303 GLMTT

-321 TVRNIEDDEI
+321 TIRGMEDEEL

-361 RKLPRIIHDV
+361 RKLPRIIRDV

-382 MDGNE
+382 MEGQD

-409 ADHGLETPENRVKA
+409 ADHGLEMPADRVKA
-423 GKPEKGTIK
+423 GKPEKGRIK

-442 IISIADD
+442 IISISDD
-449 GQGLNTAKIGEKAL
+449 GKGLDTKRIGEKAL
-463 EKGLTTHEELARMT
+463 EKGLTTHDELERMN
-477 EAHVH
+477 EAQIH
-482 RFIFAAGFSTAAKV
+482 RFIFAPGFSTAAKV

-520 DVASKAGQGTH
+520 DVASTAGRGSH
-531 FTIKIP
+531 FSIKIP

-554 FAIPQLSVRELVRV
+554 FAIPQLAVRELVRV

-574 TVESLNGA
+574 TVEKLHGA

-587 RDRLMPLVDLHE
+587 RDRLMPIVDLHD
-599 VLQVGSSTID
+599 VLGVGEAYSGGED
-609 NDTDAGFVV
+609 EAAFVV
-618 VLDAGGRNVGVIV
+618 VLDAGGRNVGLVV

-641 VKPLSDS
+641 VKPLSES
-648 LRGVAA
+648 LRNVSA

-680 SAMDEDS
+680 SAMEEEAVHDTASASVTEL
-687 HEMAAATV
+687 A
-695 SDMQQTQR
+695 QQTQR
-703 LLLVRAGGEE
+703 LLLVRAGGTE

-725 EEFDPD
+725 EEFDPET
-731 KIEIAND
+731 IETTND
-738 QAVVQYRGRL
+738 RQVVQYRGRL
-748 MPIVPLGSG
+748 MPIVPLGSE
-757 IQTVEGQRQPVLVF
+757 IRCTEGQRLPVLVF
-771 SEDHTAIGLAVD
+771 AENHTAIGLAVD
-783 EIVDVVEER
+783 QIVDVVEER
-792 VDLQMRAE
+792 VDMQMSSDKQ
-800 NPGVVGSAII
+800 GVIGSAII

-820 AWHLE
+820 AWYLD
-825 QARTGSVQR
+825 QSRAGDIQR
-834 KTTTTRRRVLLVDA
+834 RSASRRRKVLLVDA
-848 DAFARRMV
+848 DAFARRMI

-861 AAGYDVTPTGGMHE
+861 AAGYDVTPAGGMHE
-875 VRAIADTGEQFD
+875 VKSIAEAGEHFD

-894 ALERIRGEG
+894 ALDRIRNEG
-903 FWVNAPALA
+903 MWTNLPALA

-917 EDSSAEGLTAVLP
+917 EDTPADGLTVVLP

-938 AALDEVAQEE
+938 AALDEVSQEE

>member
-1 MGAQQTGPVMDDLI
+1 MDDLI

-36 ENNPDDRA
+36 ENNPEDRA
-44 ILDNIFRLLHTVKG
+44 ILDNIFRLLHTIKG

-82 RDGELEVSPPM
+82 RDGELAVSPPM
-93 VTLVLESIDQIKVL
+93 VTLVLEAIDQIKVL
-107 LDTLEQ
+107 LESLEE
-113 TGAEA
+113 TGAEPA
-118 EGDDADLIKRLEDA
+118 GEDSALIAKLEDA
-132 AMGKGVAAAP
+132 AMGKLEGAVQPDAP
-142 AETAE
+142 QK
-147 PETPEN
+147 PEN
-153 WDSDL
+153 WDEDL

-176 HETEVEG
+176 QNADVEPANDPG
-183 AEDAVAEE
+183 EAAPAESAPV
-191 PQEHLGVGDFDPEL
+191 QHLGVGDFDPEL

-219 EAAFASAEADPG
+219 EAAFMSADVDPG
-231 MDASAPG
+231 NEPEAPK
-238 MDASAPGEEASAAGD
+238 AF
-253 SPDIITADMSKEEA
+253 ITDDMSHEEA
-267 LQTAVAELSGGDAG
+267 LQSAMAELKGVDHVA
-281 GMGGEGG
+281 GGEGG
-288 PRVQQTVRVGVDVLE
+288 PRVQQTVRVTVDVLE
-303 ALMTT
+303 GLMTT

-321 TVRNIEDDEI
+321 TIRGMEDEEL

-361 RKLPRIIHDV
+361 RKLPRIIRDV

-382 MDGNE
+382 MEGQD

-409 ADHGLETPENRVKA
+409 ADHGLEMPADRVKA
-423 GKPEKGTIK
+423 GKPEKGRIK

-442 IISIADD
+442 IISISDD
-449 GQGLNTAKIGEKAL
+449 GKGLDTKRIGEKAL
-463 EKGLTTHEELARMT
+463 EKGLTTHDELERMT
-477 EAHVH
+477 EAQIH
-482 RFIFAAGFSTAAKV
+482 RFIFAPGFSTAAKV

-520 DVASKAGQGTH
+520 DVASTAGRGSH
-531 FTIKIP
+531 FSIKIP

-554 FAIPQLSVRELVRV
+554 FAIPQLAVRELVRV

-574 TVESLNGA
+574 TVEKLHGA

-587 RDRLMPLVDLHE
+587 RDRLMPIVDLHD
-599 VLQVGSSTID
+599 VLGVGEAYSGGED
-609 NDTDAGFVV
+609 EAAFVV
-618 VLDAGGRNVGVIV
+618 VLDAGGRNVGLVV

-641 VKPLSDS
+641 VKPLSES
-648 LRGVAA
+648 LRNVSA

-680 SAMDEDS
+680 SAMEEEAVND
-687 HEMAAATV
+687 MASASVTELA
-695 SDMQQTQR
+695 QQTQR
-703 LLLVRAGGEE
+703 LLLVRAGGTE

-725 EEFDPD
+725 EEFEPD
-731 KIEIAND
+731 TIETTNGR
-738 QAVVQYRGRL
+738 QVVQYRGRL
-748 MPIVPLGSG
+748 MPIVPLGSE
-757 IQTVEGQRQPVLVF
+757 IRCTEGQRLPVLVF
-771 SEDHTAIGLAVD
+771 AENHTAIGLAVD
-783 EIVDVVEER
+783 QIVDVVEDR
-792 VDLQMRAE
+792 VDMQMSSDKQ
-800 NPGVVGSAII
+800 GVIGSAII

-820 AWHLE
+820 AWYLD
-825 QARTGSVQR
+825 QSRASDIQR
-834 KTTTTRRRVLLVDA
+834 RSASRRRKVLLVDA
-848 DAFARRMV
+848 DAFARRMI

-861 AAGYDVTPTGGMHE
+861 AAGYDVTPAGGMHE
-875 VRAIADTGEQFD
+875 VKSIAEAGEHFD

-894 ALERIRGEG
+894 ALDRIRNEG
-903 FWVNAPALA
+903 MWTNLPALA

-917 EDSSAEGLTAVLP
+917 EDTPADGLTVVLP

-938 AALDEVAQEE
+938 AALDEVSQEE

>member
-1 MGAQQTGPVMDDLI
+1 MDDLI

-82 RDGELEVSPPM
+82 RDGELAVTPPM
-93 VTLVLESIDQIKVL
+93 VTLVLESIDRIKMIL
-107 LDTLEQ
+107 TALEA
-113 TGAEA
+113 TGVEPAGEDH
-118 EGDDADLIKRLEDA
+118 ELIGRLEDA
-132 AMGKGVAAAP
+132 AMGRMVEAAP
-142 AETAE
+142 AAPAAQE
-147 PETPEN
+147 PEAPADDAPEG
-153 WDSDL
+153 WDADL

-176 HETEVEG
+176 QSAEAEMPGG
-183 AEDAVAEE
+183 AEASPAEE
-191 PQEHLGVGDFDPEL
+191 QEHLGVGDFDPDL

-219 EAAFASAEADPG
+219 EAAFAAADAEVSAGVADPV
-231 MDASAPG
+231 
-238 MDASAPGEEASAAGD
+238 
-253 SPDIITADMSKEEA
+253 ITEDMSQEEA
-267 LQTAVAELSGGDAG
+267 LQTAVAELSGNGAAG
-281 GMGGEGG
+281 MDGG

-321 TVRNIEDDEI
+321 TIRGLEDDEL

-361 RKLPRIIHDV
+361 RKLPRIIRDV
-371 STDLGKKIELV
+371 STDLGKKIELE

-409 ADHGLETPENRVKA
+409 ADHGLEMPDERLRV
-423 GKPEKGTIK
+423 GKPEKGRIK

-449 GQGLNTAKIGEKAL
+449 GQGLNTDKIGEKAL
-463 EKGLTTHEELARMT
+463 EKGLTTHEELAGMN
-477 EAHVH
+477 EGQIH
-482 RFIFAAGFSTAAKV
+482 RFIFAPGFSTAAKV

-520 DVASKAGQGTH
+520 DVHSTRGKGSK

-546 IVGCDEQR
+546 IVGCEDQR

-574 TVESLNGA
+574 VVESLHGA
-582 RVMRL
+582 HVMRL
-587 RDRLMPLVDLHE
+587 RDRLLPLVDLR
-599 VLQVGSSTID
+599 VALQVGGETKMD
-609 NDTDAGFVV
+609 GDEAGFVV
-618 VLDAGGRNVGVIV
+618 VLDAGGRNVGVVV

-641 VKPLSDS
+641 VKPLSES
-648 LRGVAA
+648 LRSVGA

-669 LDPNGLAGEIV
+669 LDPNGLAADIV
-680 SAMDEDS
+680 TAMDDEREGDVAGS
-687 HEMAAATV
+687 VVNEI
-695 SDMQQTQR
+695 QETQR

-725 EEFDPD
+725 EEFDANT
-731 KIEIAND
+731 IEFAND
-738 QAVVQYRGRL
+738 RHVVQYRGRL
-748 MPIVPLGSG
+748 MPIVAMGTQMGSG
-757 IQTVEGQRQPVLVF
+757 GADQRQPVLVF
-771 SEDHTAIGLAVD
+771 AEDHTAIGLAVD

-792 VDLQMRAE
+792 VDLQMNSDR
-800 NPGVVGSAII
+800 PGIIGSAVI
-810 KGKATDVVDI
+810 KGKATDVIDI
-820 AWHLE
+820 AWHLD
-825 QARTGSVQR
+825 QVRAGSVQR
-834 KTTTTRRRVLLVDA
+834 RATARKRVLLVDA

-861 AAGYDVTPTGGMHE
+861 AAGYDVTPAGGMHE
-875 VRAIADTGEQFD
+875 VRSIAATGEQFD
-887 ALVGDPA
+887 ALVGDPI
-894 ALERIRGEG
+894 ALERIQEDAM
-903 FWVNAPALA
+903 WPNAPALA

-917 EDSSAEGLTAVLP
+917 ETAQSEGLAAVLP

-938 AALDEVAQEE
+938 AALDKASQEE
-948 KVA
+948 EAA

>member
-1 MGAQQTGPVMDDLI
+1 MDDLI
-15 SEFLTETAESL
+15 SEFLTETGESL

-36 ENNPDDRA
+36 ENNPEDRA

-82 RDGELEVSPPM
+82 RDGDLAVTPPM
-93 VTLVLESIDQIKVL
+93 VTLVLQSIDQIKVIL
-107 LDTLEQ
+107 RNIEE
-113 TGAEA
+113 TGNEPAGEDSA
-118 EGDDADLIKRLEDA
+118 LISRLEDA
-132 AMGKGVAAAP
+132 SQGRVAEPAAP
-142 AETAE
+142 VETV
-147 PETPEN
+147 PEG
-153 WDSDL
+153 WDADL

-165 EVSLADLEAAF
+165 EVSLADLESAFLNTPIDGDAA
-176 HETEVEG
+176 
-183 AEDAVAEE
+183 E
-191 PQEHLGVGDFDPEL
+191 PAPVVHLAPGDFDPDL
-205 GRELRPGEVSAAEL
+205 GRDLRPGEVSAAEL
-219 EAAFASAEADPG
+219 EAAFNSAEPEPG
-231 MDASAPG
+231 MAP
-238 MDASAPGEEASAAGD
+238 PE
-253 SPDIITADMSKEEA
+253 IITADMSQAEA
-267 LQTAVAELSGGDAG
+267 LQTAVAELKGSDDHAMGGDGA
-281 GMGGEGG
+281 
-288 PRVQQTVRVGVDVLE
+288 PRMQQTVRVGVDVLD

-321 TVRNIEDDEI
+321 TIRGLEDEDL
-331 KGPLQRL
+331 KVPLQRL

-361 RKLPRIIHDV
+361 RKLPRIIRDV

-382 MDGNE
+382 MEGSD

-409 ADHGLETPENRVKA
+409 ADHGLEMPADRIKA
-423 GKPEKGTIK
+423 GKPEKGVITLK
-432 LSAYHEGGHI
+432 AFHEGGHI

-449 GQGLNTAKIGEKAL
+449 GMGLNTDRISEKAL
-463 EKGLTTHEELARMT
+463 DKGLTTREELAAMT
-477 EAHVH
+477 EQQIH
-482 RFIFAAGFSTAAKV
+482 RFIFAPGFSTAAKV

-505 MDVVRTNIEQIGGVV
+505 MDVVRNNIEQIGGVV
-520 DVASKAGQGTH
+520 DVTSTTGKGSH
-531 FTIKIP
+531 FKIKIP

-546 IVGCDEQR
+546 IIGSHKQR
-554 FAIPQLSVRELVRV
+554 FAIPQLAVRELVRV

-574 TVESLNGA
+574 AVESLSGA

-587 RDRLMPLVDLHE
+587 RDRLMPLVDLQE
-599 VLQVGSSTID
+599 VLGVTERGGEAKV
-609 NDTDAGFVV
+609 DTGFVV
-618 VLDAGGRNVGVIV
+618 VLDAGGRNVGLIV

-648 LRGVAA
+648 LRGVGA

-662 DGSVIMI
+662 DGTVIMI

-680 SAMDEDS
+680 ANMEDEAHYAGASANANEL
-687 HEMAAATV
+687 
-695 SDMQQTQR
+695 QNTQR
-703 LLLVRAGGEE
+703 LLLVRAGGAE

-725 EEFDPD
+725 EEFPL
-731 KIEIAND
+731 D
-738 QAVVQYRGRL
+738 QVESTNGRRVVQYRGRL
-748 MPIVPLGSG
+748 MPIVPLGG
-757 IQTVEGQRQPVLVF
+757 QIGGVPGQQRQPVLVF
-771 SEDHTAIGLAVD
+771 SEGHGAIGLAVD
-783 EIVDVVEER
+783 QIVDVVEER
-792 VDLQMRAE
+792 VDLQMSSDK
-800 NPGVVGSAII
+800 PGIIGSAII

-825 QARTGSVQR
+825 QAQVGNIQRRTSKR
-834 KTTTTRRRVLLVDA
+834 RRRVLLVDA
-848 DAFARRMV
+848 DAFARRMI

-875 VRAIADTGEQFD
+875 VLAIAEAGEKFD

-894 ALERIRGEG
+894 ALEKIRAQGL
-903 FWVNAPALA
+903 WAAIPALA

-917 EDSSAEGLTAVLP
+917 EATSAEGLTVVLP

-938 AALDEVAQEE
+938 AALDQVSHEE

>member
-1 MGAQQTGPVMDDLI
+1 MDDLI

-36 ENNPDDRA
+36 ENNPEDRA
-44 ILDNIFRLLHTVKG
+44 ILDNIFRLLHTIKG

-82 RDGELEVSPPM
+82 RDGELAVSPPM
-93 VTLVLESIDQIKVL
+93 VTLVLEAIDQIKVL
-107 LDTLEQ
+107 LESLEE
-113 TGAEA
+113 TGAEPA
-118 EGDDADLIKRLEDA
+118 GEDSALISKLEDA
-132 AMGKGVAAAP
+132 AMGKLEGAVQPDAP
-142 AETAE
+142 QK
-147 PETPEN
+147 PEN
-153 WDSDL
+153 WDEDL

-176 HETEVEG
+176 QG
-183 AEDAVAEE
+183 ADIDPANDPGDAAPAESA
-191 PQEHLGVGDFDPEL
+191 PVQHLGVGDFDPEL

-219 EAAFASAEADPG
+219 EAAFMSADVDPG
-231 MDASAPG
+231 NEPEAPK
-238 MDASAPGEEASAAGD
+238 AF
-253 SPDIITADMSKEEA
+253 ITDDMSHEEA
-267 LQTAVAELSGGDAG
+267 LQSAMAELKGVDHVA
-281 GMGGEGG
+281 GGEGG
-288 PRVQQTVRVGVDVLE
+288 PRVQQTVRVTVDVLE
-303 ALMTT
+303 GLMTT

-321 TVRNIEDDEI
+321 TIRGMEDEEL

-361 RKLPRIIHDV
+361 RKLPRIIRDV

-382 MDGNE
+382 MEGQD

-409 ADHGLETPENRVKA
+409 ADHGLEMPADRVKA
-423 GKPEKGTIK
+423 GKPEKGRIK

-442 IISIADD
+442 IISISDD
-449 GQGLNTAKIGEKAL
+449 GKGLDTKRIGEKAL
-463 EKGLTTHEELARMT
+463 EKGLTTHDELERMT
-477 EAHVH
+477 EAQIH
-482 RFIFAAGFSTAAKV
+482 RFIFAPGFSTAAKV

-520 DVASKAGQGTH
+520 DVASTAGRGSH
-531 FTIKIP
+531 FSIKIP

-554 FAIPQLSVRELVRV
+554 FAIPQLAVRELVRV

-574 TVESLNGA
+574 TVEKLHGA

-587 RDRLMPLVDLHE
+587 RDRLMPIVDLHD
-599 VLQVGSSTID
+599 VLGVGEAYSGGED
-609 NDTDAGFVV
+609 EAAFVV
-618 VLDAGGRNVGVIV
+618 VLDAGGRNVGLVV

-641 VKPLSDS
+641 VKPLSES
-648 LRGVAA
+648 LRNVSA

-680 SAMDEDS
+680 SAMEEEAVND
-687 HEMAAATV
+687 MASASVTELA
-695 SDMQQTQR
+695 QQTQR
-703 LLLVRAGGEE
+703 LLLVRAGGTE

-725 EEFDPD
+725 EEFEPD
-731 KIEIAND
+731 TIETTNGR
-738 QAVVQYRGRL
+738 QVVQYRGRL
-748 MPIVPLGSG
+748 MPIVPLGSE
-757 IQTVEGQRQPVLVF
+757 IRCTEGQRLPVLVF
-771 SEDHTAIGLAVD
+771 AENHTAIGLAVD
-783 EIVDVVEER
+783 QIVDVVEER
-792 VDLQMRAE
+792 VDMQMSSDKQ
-800 NPGVVGSAII
+800 GVIGSAII

-820 AWHLE
+820 AWYLD
-825 QARTGSVQR
+825 QSRASDIQR
-834 KTTTTRRRVLLVDA
+834 RSSSHRRKVLLVDA
-848 DAFARRMV
+848 DAFARRMI

-861 AAGYDVTPTGGMHE
+861 AAGYDVTPAGGMHE
-875 VRAIADTGEQFD
+875 VKSIAEAGEHFD

-894 ALERIRGEG
+894 ALDRIRNEG
-903 FWVNAPALA
+903 MWTNLPALA

-917 EDSSAEGLTAVLP
+917 EDTPADGLTVVLP

-938 AALDEVAQEE
+938 AALDEVSQEE

>member
-1 MGAQQTGPVMDDLI
+1 MDDLI

-36 ENNPDDRA
+36 ENNPEDRA

-82 RDGELEVSPPM
+82 RDGELKVSPPM
-93 VTLVLESIDQIKVL
+93 VTLVLQAIDQIKAL
-107 LDTLEQ
+107 LEALEN
-113 TGAEA
+113 TGAEPA
-118 EGDDADLIKRLEDA
+118 GEDSALIGRLEDA
-132 AMGKGVAAAP
+132 AMGNMVVPGEPEAEAAP
-142 AETAE
+142 AK
-147 PETPEN
+147 PEN
-153 WDSDL
+153 WDEDL

-176 HETEVEG
+176 QG
-183 AEDAVAEE
+183 ADVDPAMDPSVSPAADNV
-191 PQEHLGVGDFDPEL
+191 EHLGVGDFDPEL

-219 EAAFASAEADPG
+219 EAAFMNADVDP
-231 MDASAPG
+231 AVAAP
-238 MDASAPGEEASAAGD
+238 APAAVNL
-253 SPDIITADMSKEEA
+253 ITPDMSKEEA
-267 LQTAVAELSGGDAG
+267 LHTAMAELKGGDDHPH
-281 GMGGEGG
+281 GEGG

-321 TVRNIEDDEI
+321 TVRGLEDEEL

-361 RKLPRIIHDV
+361 RKLPRIIRDV

-382 MDGNE
+382 MEGQD

-409 ADHGLETPENRVKA
+409 ADHGLEMPADRVAA
-423 GKPEKGTIK
+423 GKSEKGVIK
-432 LSAYHEGGHI
+432 LAAYHEGGHI
-442 IISIADD
+442 IISISDD
-449 GQGLNTAKIGEKAL
+449 GKGLDTKRIGEKAL
-463 EKGLTTHEELARMT
+463 EKGLTTHDELERMT
-477 EAHVH
+477 EAQIH
-482 RFIFAAGFSTAAKV
+482 RFIFAPGFSTAAKV

-520 DVASKAGQGTH
+520 DVASTAGRGSH
-531 FTIKIP
+531 FSIKIP

-546 IVGCDEQR
+546 IVGCDDQR
-554 FAIPQLSVRELVRV
+554 FAIPQLAVRELVRV

-574 TVESLNGA
+574 SVENLHGA

-587 RDRLMPLVDLHE
+587 RDRLMPIVDLHN
-599 VLQVGSSTID
+599 VLGVGEAFANGED
-609 NDTDAGFVV
+609 EAAFVV
-618 VLDAGGRNVGVIV
+618 VLDAGGRNVGLVV

-648 LRGVAA
+648 LRNVPA

-669 LDPNGLAGEIV
+669 LDPNGMAGEIV
-680 SAMDEDS
+680 SAMEDDAS
-687 HEMAAATV
+687 YDLTSATVTEMA
-695 SDMQQTQR
+695 QQAQR

-725 EEFDPD
+725 EEFDPATL
-731 KIEIAND
+731 EVTNGR
-738 QAVVQYRGRL
+738 QVVQYRGRL
-748 MPIVPLGSG
+748 MPIVPLGSQ
-757 IQTVEGQRQPVLVF
+757 IQCVEGQRQPVLVF
-771 SEDHTAIGLAVD
+771 AENHTAIGLAVD
-783 EIVDVVEER
+783 QIVDVVEER
-792 VDLQMRAE
+792 VDLQMSSDKQ
-800 NPGVVGSAII
+800 GVIGSAII

-820 AWHLE
+820 AWYLD
-825 QARTGSVQR
+825 QSRAGDIQR
-834 KTTTTRRRVLLVDA
+834 RSSSRRRKVLLVDA
-848 DAFARRMV
+848 DAFARRMI

-875 VRAIADTGEQFD
+875 VHAIAEAGEAFD
-887 ALVGDPA
+887 ALVGDPG
-894 ALERIRGEG
+894 ALDRIRKEG
-903 FWVNAPALA
+903 LWPDLPALA

-917 EDSSAEGLTAVLP
+917 EDTASEGLTVILP

-938 AALDEVAQEE
+938 AALDEVSQEE

>member
-1 MGAQQTGPVMDDLI
+1 MDDLI

-36 ENNPDDRA
+36 ENNPEDRA
-44 ILDNIFRLLHTVKG
+44 ILDNIFRLLHTIKG

-82 RDGELEVSPPM
+82 RDGELAVSPPM
-93 VTLVLESIDQIKVL
+93 VTLVLEAIDQIKVL
-107 LDTLEQ
+107 LESLEE
-113 TGAEA
+113 TGTEPAGEDSA
-118 EGDDADLIKRLEDA
+118 LISKLEDA
-132 AMGKGVAAAP
+132 AMGKLEDGAAAEAAP
-142 AETAE
+142 AEPAE
-147 PETPEN
+147 PEHPEG
-153 WDSDL
+153 WDKDL

-176 HETEVEG
+176 QSADVDPGDEP
-183 AEDAVAEE
+183 AAADADNV
-191 PQEHLGVGDFDPEL
+191 EHLGVGDFDPEL

-219 EAAFASAEADPG
+219 EAAFQSVEPDPE
-231 MDASAPG
+231 SAPAEP
-238 MDASAPGEEASAAGD
+238 ASL
-253 SPDIITADMSKEEA
+253 ITEDMSQEEA
-267 LQTAVAELSGGDAG
+267 LQTAMAELKGGDAAT
-281 GMGGEGG
+281 GEGG
-288 PRVQQTVRVGVDVLE
+288 PRVQQTVRVTVDVLE
-303 ALMTT
+303 GLMTT
-308 VSELVLTRNQLMQ
+308 VSELVLTRNQLIQ
-321 TVRNIEDDEI
+321 TIRGMEDEEL

-361 RKLPRIIHDV
+361 RKLPRIIRDV

-382 MDGNE
+382 MEGQD

-409 ADHGLETPENRVKA
+409 ADHGLETPAERANA

-449 GQGLNTAKIGEKAL
+449 GKGLDTKRIGEKAL
-463 EKGLTTHEELARMT
+463 EKGLTTHDELERMT
-477 EAHVH
+477 EAQIH

-520 DVASKAGQGTH
+520 DVASTAGRGSH
-531 FTIKIP
+531 FSIKIP

-546 IVGCDEQR
+546 IVGCDEER
-554 FAIPQLSVRELVRV
+554 FAIPQLAVRELVRV

-574 TVESLNGA
+574 TVENLHGA

-587 RDRLMPLVDLHE
+587 RDRLMPIVDLHD
-599 VLQVGSSTID
+599 VLGVGEAHGGGGD
-609 NDTDAGFVV
+609 DEAAFVV
-618 VLDAGGRNVGVIV
+618 VLDAGGRNVGLVV

-648 LRGVAA
+648 LRNVSA

-680 SAMDEDS
+680 TAMEEDAAYDMSSASVTEID
-687 HEMAAATV
+687 
-695 SDMQQTQR
+695 QQTQR

-731 KIEIAND
+731 TIEATND
-738 QAVVQYRGRL
+738 RQVVQYRGRL
-748 MPIVPLGSG
+748 MPIVPLGSQ
-757 IQTVEGQRQPVLVF
+757 INCTEGQRLPVLVF
-771 SEDHTAIGLAVD
+771 AENHTAIGLAVD
-783 EIVDVVEER
+783 QIVDVVEER
-792 VDLQMRAE
+792 VDMQMSSDKQ
-800 NPGVVGSAII
+800 GVIGSAII

-820 AWHLE
+820 AWYLD
-825 QARTGSVQR
+825 QSRAGDIQR
-834 KTTTTRRRVLLVDA
+834 RSASRRRKVLLVDA
-848 DAFARRMV
+848 DAFARRMI

-861 AAGYDVTPTGGMHE
+861 AAGYDVTPAGGMHE
-875 VRAIADTGEQFD
+875 IKAIAEAGDAFD
-887 ALVGDPA
+887 ALVGDPG
-894 ALERIRGEG
+894 ALDRIRKDGL
-903 FWVNAPALA
+903 WTDLPALA

-917 EDSSAEGLTAVLP
+917 DDTPADGLTVVLP

-938 AALDEVAQEE
+938 AALDEVSQEE

>member
-1 MGAQQTGPVMDDLI
+1 MDDLI

-26 DVIDAELVRF
+26 DVIDSELVRF
-36 ENNPDDRA
+36 ENNPEDRA

-82 RDGELEVSPPM
+82 RDGELKVSPPM
-93 VTLVLESIDQIKVL
+93 VTLVLQAIDQIKEL
-107 LDTLEQ
+107 LSSLEA
-113 TGAEA
+113 TGQEPD
-118 EGDDADLIKRLEDA
+118 GDDSALIGRLEDA
-132 AMGKGVAAAP
+132 AMGKLVGAEQAVP
-142 AETAE
+142 AK
-147 PETPEN
+147 PDN
-153 WDSDL
+153 WDEDL

-165 EVSLADLEAAF
+165 EVSLADLERAF
-176 HETEVEG
+176 QMADVDPEV
-183 AEDAVAEE
+183 APVSEE
-191 PQEHLGVGDFDPEL
+191 PVQHIGVGDFDPEL
-205 GRELRPGEVSAAEL
+205 GRELRVGEVSAAEL
-219 EAAFASAEADPG
+219 EAAFQNAEADP
-231 MDASAPG
+231 SVAPT
-238 MDASAPGEEASAAGD
+238 APVSRKAD
-253 SPDIITADMSKEEA
+253 FITDDMTHEEA
-267 LQTAVAELSGGDAG
+267 LQSAMAELKGGADVHH
-281 GMGGEGG
+281 GEGG

-321 TVRNIEDDEI
+321 TVRGLEDDEL

-361 RKLPRIIHDV
+361 RKLPRIIRDV

-382 MDGNE
+382 MEGQD

-409 ADHGLETPENRVKA
+409 ADHGLEMPADRVKA
-423 GKPEKGTIK
+423 GKSEKGVIK

-442 IISIADD
+442 IIAISDD
-449 GQGLNTAKIGEKAL
+449 GKGLDTKRIGEKAL
-463 EKGLTTHEELARMT
+463 EKGLTTHDELERMT
-477 EAHVH
+477 EAQIH
-482 RFIFAAGFSTAAKV
+482 RFIFAPGFSTAAKV

-520 DVASKAGQGTH
+520 DVSSTAGRGSH
-531 FTIKIP
+531 FSIKIP

-574 TVESLNGA
+574 SVENLHGA
-582 RVMRL
+582 QVMRL
-587 RDRLMPLVDLHE
+587 RDRLMPIIDLHN
-599 VLQVGSSTID
+599 VLGVGEANQMSD
-609 NDTDAGFVV
+609 DQAAFVV
-618 VLDAGGRNVGVIV
+618 VLDAGGRNVGLVV

-641 VKPLSDS
+641 VKPLSES
-648 LRGVAA
+648 LRNVSA

-680 SAMDEDS
+680 SAMDEEATTAGQS
-687 HEMAAATV
+687 ATV
-695 SDMQQTQR
+695 TELDQQTQR

-725 EEFDPD
+725 EEFELST
-731 KIEIAND
+731 IENTNGRR
-738 QAVVQYRGRL
+738 VVQYRGRL
-748 MPIVPLGSG
+748 MPIVPLGHDLVA
-757 IQTVEGQRQPVLVF
+757 TETQRQPVLVF
-771 SEDHTAIGLAVD
+771 AENHTAIGLAVD
-783 EIVDVVEER
+783 QIVDVVEER
-792 VDLQMRAE
+792 VDLQMSSDKQ
-800 NPGVVGSAII
+800 GVIGSAII

-820 AWHLE
+820 AWYLDQSRAGE
-825 QARTGSVQR
+825 IQRRTAS
-834 KTTTTRRRVLLVDA
+834 RRRKVLLVDA
-848 DAFARRMV
+848 DAFARRMI

-861 AAGYDVTPTGGMHE
+861 AAGYDVTPSGGMHE
-875 VRAIADTGEQFD
+875 VKAIAEAGEHFD
-887 ALVGDPA
+887 ALVGDPG
-894 ALERIRGEG
+894 ALDRIRKEG
-903 FWVNAPALA
+903 LWADLPALA

-917 EDSSAEGLTAVLP
+917 EDTQAEGLTMVLP

-938 AALDEVAQEE
+938 AALDEVSQEE

>member
-1 MGAQQTGPVMDDLI
+1 MDDLI

-36 ENNPDDRA
+36 ENNPEDRA

-82 RDGELEVSPPM
+82 RDGELAVSPPM
-93 VTLVLESIDQIKVL
+93 VTLVLEAIDQIKVL
-107 LDTLEQ
+107 LEALEE
-113 TGAEA
+113 TGAEPA
-118 EGDDADLIKRLEDA
+118 GEDTALISKLEDA
-132 AMGKGVAAAP
+132 AMGKLEESAAAEAP
-142 AETAE
+142 AAE
-147 PETPEN
+147 PEHPEG
-153 WDSDL
+153 WDQDL

-176 HETEVEG
+176 QTAEVDPANDPG
-183 AEDAVAEE
+183 E
-191 PQEHLGVGDFDPEL
+191 PATGTAGNDEHLGVGDFDPEL

-219 EAAFASAEADPG
+219 EAAFQNTDADPDSAPAEA
-231 MDASAPG
+231 ASL
-238 MDASAPGEEASAAGD
+238 
-253 SPDIITADMSKEEA
+253 ITKDMSQEEA
-267 LQTAVAELSGGDAG
+267 LHTAMAELKGGDHAT
-281 GMGGEGG
+281 GEGA
-288 PRVQQTVRVGVDVLE
+288 PRVQQTVRVTVDVLE
-303 ALMTT
+303 GLMTT
-308 VSELVLTRNQLMQ
+308 VSELVLTRNQLIQ
-321 TVRNIEDDEI
+321 TIRGMEDEEL

-361 RKLPRIIHDV
+361 RKLPRIIRDV

-382 MDGNE
+382 MEGQD

-409 ADHGLETPENRVKA
+409 ADHGLETPAERVNA

-442 IISIADD
+442 IIAIADD
-449 GQGLNTAKIGEKAL
+449 GKGLDTRRIGEKAL
-463 EKGLTTHEELARMT
+463 EKGLTTHEELERMT
-477 EAHVH
+477 EAQIH
-482 RFIFAAGFSTAAKV
+482 RFIFAPGFSTAAKV

-520 DVASKAGQGTH
+520 DVASTTGRGSH
-531 FTIKIP
+531 FSIKIP

-546 IVGCDEQR
+546 IVGCDDER
-554 FAIPQLSVRELVRV
+554 FAIPQLAVRELVRV

-574 TVESLNGA
+574 TVEKLHGA

-587 RDRLMPLVDLHE
+587 RDRLMPIVDLHD
-599 VLQVGSSTID
+599 VLGVGEAHGG
-609 NDTDAGFVV
+609 AGDDVAAFVV
-618 VLDAGGRNVGVIV
+618 VLDAGGRNVGLVV

-648 LRGVAA
+648 LRNVSA

-680 SAMDEDS
+680 SAMEED
-687 HEMAAATV
+687 AAH
-695 SDMQQTQR
+695 DMSSASVTEIDQQTQR

-731 KIEIAND
+731 KIEATND
-738 QAVVQYRGRL
+738 RQVVQYRGRL
-748 MPIVPLGSG
+748 MPIVPLGSQ
-757 IQTVEGQRQPVLVF
+757 INFTEGQRLPVLVF
-771 SEDHTAIGLAVD
+771 AENHTAIGLAVD
-783 EIVDVVEER
+783 QIVDVVEER
-792 VDLQMRAE
+792 VDMQMSSDKQ
-800 NPGVVGSAII
+800 GVIGSAII

-820 AWHLE
+820 AWYLD
-825 QARTGSVQR
+825 QSRAADIQR
-834 KTTTTRRRVLLVDA
+834 RSASRRRKVLLVDA
-848 DAFARRMV
+848 DAFARRMI

-861 AAGYDVTPTGGMHE
+861 AAGYDVTPAGGMHE
-875 VRAIADTGEQFD
+875 IKTIAEAGEPFD
-887 ALVGDPA
+887 ALVGDPG
-894 ALERIRGEG
+894 ALDRIRKDGL
-903 FWVNAPALA
+903 WSDLPALA

-917 EDSSAEGLTAVLP
+917 DDTPADGLTVVLP

-938 AALDEVAQEE
+938 AALDEVSQEE

>member
-1 MGAQQTGPVMDDLI
+1 MDDLI

-26 DVIDAELVRF
+26 DVIDVELVRF
-36 ENNPDDRA
+36 ENNPEDRA
-44 ILDNIFRLLHTVKG
+44 ILDNIFRLLHTIKG

-82 RDGELEVSPPM
+82 RDGELAVSPPM
-93 VTLVLESIDQIKVL
+93 VTLVLEAIDQIKVL
-107 LDTLEQ
+107 LESLEE
-113 TGAEA
+113 TGAEPA
-118 EGDDADLIKRLEDA
+118 GEDSALISKLEDA
-132 AMGKGVAAAP
+132 AMGKLEGAVQPDAP
-142 AETAE
+142 QK
-147 PETPEN
+147 PEN
-153 WDSDL
+153 WDEDL

-176 HETEVEG
+176 QNADVEPANAPG
-183 AEDAVAEE
+183 DAAPAESAPV
-191 PQEHLGVGDFDPEL
+191 QHLGVGDFDPEL

-219 EAAFASAEADPG
+219 EAAFMSADVEPG
-231 MDASAPG
+231 YAPEPPK
-238 MDASAPGEEASAAGD
+238 AF
-253 SPDIITADMSKEEA
+253 ITDDMSHEEA
-267 LQTAVAELSGGDAG
+267 LQSAMAELKGVDHVA
-281 GMGGEGG
+281 GGEGG
-288 PRVQQTVRVGVDVLE
+288 PRVQQTVRVTVDVLE
-303 ALMTT
+303 GLMTT

-321 TVRNIEDDEI
+321 TIRGMEDEEL

-361 RKLPRIIHDV
+361 RKLPRIIRDV

-382 MDGNE
+382 MEGQD

-409 ADHGLETPENRVKA
+409 ADHGLEMPADRVKA
-423 GKPEKGTIK
+423 GKPEKGRIK

-442 IISIADD
+442 IISISDD
-449 GQGLNTAKIGEKAL
+449 GKGLDTKRIGEKAL
-463 EKGLTTHEELARMT
+463 EKGLTTHDELERMT
-477 EAHVH
+477 EAQIH
-482 RFIFAAGFSTAAKV
+482 RFIFAPGFSTAAKV

-520 DVASKAGQGTH
+520 DVASTAGRGSH
-531 FTIKIP
+531 FSIKIP

-554 FAIPQLSVRELVRV
+554 FAIPQLAVRELVRV

-574 TVESLNGA
+574 TVEKLHGA

-587 RDRLMPLVDLHE
+587 RDRLMPIVDLHD
-599 VLQVGSSTID
+599 VLGVGEAYSGGED
-609 NDTDAGFVV
+609 EAAFVV
-618 VLDAGGRNVGVIV
+618 VLDAGGRNVGLVV

-641 VKPLSDS
+641 VKPLSES
-648 LRGVAA
+648 LRNVSA

-680 SAMDEDS
+680 SAMEEEAVND
-687 HEMAAATV
+687 MASASVTELA
-695 SDMQQTQR
+695 QQTQR
-703 LLLVRAGGEE
+703 LLLVRAGGTE

-725 EEFDPD
+725 EEFEPD
-731 KIEIAND
+731 TIETTNGR
-738 QAVVQYRGRL
+738 QVVQYRGRL
-748 MPIVPLGSG
+748 MPIVPLGAE
-757 IQTVEGQRQPVLVF
+757 IRCTEGQRLPVLVF
-771 SEDHTAIGLAVD
+771 AENHTAIGLAVD
-783 EIVDVVEER
+783 QIVDVVEER
-792 VDLQMRAE
+792 VDMQMSSDKQ
-800 NPGVVGSAII
+800 GVIGSAII

-820 AWHLE
+820 AWYLD
-825 QARTGSVQR
+825 QSRASDIQR
-834 KTTTTRRRVLLVDA
+834 RSASRRRKVLLVDA
-848 DAFARRMV
+848 DAFARRMI

-861 AAGYDVTPTGGMHE
+861 AAGYDVTPAGGMHE
-875 VRAIADTGEQFD
+875 VKSIAEAGEHFD

-894 ALERIRGEG
+894 ALDRIRNEG
-903 FWVNAPALA
+903 MWTNLPALA

-917 EDSSAEGLTAVLP
+917 EDTPADGLTVVLP

-938 AALDEVAQEE
+938 AALDEVSQEE

>member
-1 MGAQQTGPVMDDLI
+1 MDDLI
-15 SEFLTETAESL
+15 SEFLTETGESL

-36 ENNPDDRA
+36 ENNPEDRA

-82 RDGELEVSPPM
+82 RDGDLAVTPPM
-93 VTLVLESIDQIKVL
+93 VTLVLQSIDQIKVVL
-107 LDTLEQ
+107 QSIEE
-113 TGAEA
+113 TGAEPA
-118 EGDDADLIKRLEDA
+118 GNDNELIARLEDA
-132 AMGKGVAAAP
+132 SQGRAAAV
-142 AETAE
+142 AE
-147 PETPEN
+147 PVAPVEVVPEG
-153 WDSDL
+153 WDADL

-176 HETEVEG
+176 LTTEVEG
-183 AEDAVAEE
+183 AEAAPAAPVVH
-191 PQEHLGVGDFDPEL
+191 PGVGEFDPEL
-205 GRELRPGEVSAAEL
+205 GRDLRPGEVSVAEL
-219 EAAFASAEADPG
+219 EAAFNSAEPEAG
-231 MDASAPG
+231 KAP
-238 MDASAPGEEASAAGD
+238 SAA
-253 SPDIITADMSKEEA
+253 PEIITADMSQAEA
-267 LQTAVAELSGGDAG
+267 LQTAVAELKGTDDHV
-281 GMGGEGG
+281 MGSDGA
-288 PRVQQTVRVGVDVLE
+288 PRMQQTVRVGVDVLD

-321 TVRNIEDDEI
+321 TIRGLEDEDL
-331 KGPLQRL
+331 KVPLQRL

-361 RKLPRIIHDV
+361 RKLPRIIRDV

-382 MDGNE
+382 MDGSD

-409 ADHGLETPENRVKA
+409 ADHGLEMPADRLKA
-423 GKPEKGTIK
+423 GKPEKGVITLK
-432 LSAYHEGGHI
+432 AFHEGGHI

-449 GQGLNTAKIGEKAL
+449 GMGLNTARIGEKAL
-463 EKGLTTHEELARMT
+463 EKGLTTHDELAAMT
-477 EAHVH
+477 EQQIH
-482 RFIFAAGFSTAAKV
+482 RFIFAPGFSTAAKV

-505 MDVVRTNIEQIGGVV
+505 MDVVRNNIEQIGGVV
-520 DVASKAGQGTH
+520 DVTSTTGKGSH
-531 FTIKIP
+531 FKIKIP

-546 IVGCDEQR
+546 IIGSHNQR
-554 FAIPQLSVRELVRV
+554 FAIPQLAVRELVRV

-574 TVESLNGA
+574 AVESLSGA

-587 RDRLMPLVDLHE
+587 RDRLMPLVDLQE
-599 VLQVGSSTID
+599 VLGVSQGGGEAKLEGKV
-609 NDTDAGFVV
+609 DTGFVV
-618 VLDAGGRNVGVIV
+618 VLDAGGRNVGLIV

-648 LRGVAA
+648 LRGVGA

-662 DGSVIMI
+662 DGTVIMI

-680 SAMDEDS
+680 SSMEDEAHFDA
-687 HEMAAATV
+687 HAAAATET
-695 SDMQQTQR
+695 QNTQR
-703 LLLVRAGGEE
+703 LLLVRAGGAE

-725 EEFDPD
+725 EEFQPD
-731 KIEIAND
+731 AIETTNGRL
-738 QAVVQYRGRL
+738 VVQYRGRL
-748 MPIVPLGSG
+748 MPIVPLGG
-757 IQTVEGQRQPVLVF
+757 QIGAMQGQRQPVLVF
-771 SEDHTAIGLAVD
+771 SEGHGAIGLAVD
-783 EIVDVVEER
+783 QIVDVVEER
-792 VDLQMRAE
+792 VDLQMRSDK
-800 NPGVVGSAII
+800 PGVIGSAII

-825 QARTGSVQR
+825 QAQAGNIQRRTSKR
-834 KTTTTRRRVLLVDA
+834 RRRVLLVDA
-848 DAFARRMV
+848 DAFARRMI

-875 VRAIADTGEQFD
+875 VLAIAEAGEQFD
-887 ALVGDPA
+887 ALVGDPVALEKIRAQGLWA
-894 ALERIRGEG
+894 AL
-903 FWVNAPALA
+903 PALA

-917 EDSSAEGLTAVLP
+917 EDTKAEGLTIVLP

-938 AALDEVAQEE
+938 AALDEVSHEE

>member
-1 MGAQQTGPVMDDLI
+1 MDDLI

-82 RDGELEVSPPM
+82 RDGELEVTPPM

-107 LDTLEQ
+107 LETLEQ
-113 TGAEA
+113 TGVEA
-118 EGDDADLIKRLEDA
+118 EGDDAELIKRLEDA
-132 AMGKGVAAAP
+132 AMGKGAATAP
-142 AETAE
+142 AAETAE
-147 PETPEN
+147 PETPDG
-153 WDSDL
+153 WDEDL

-176 HETEVEG
+176 NEATVDGEEPP
-183 AEDAVAEE
+183 AEE
-191 PQEHLGVGDFDPEL
+191 TQHLGVGDFDPEL

-219 EAAFASAEADPG
+219 EAAFAEAETEPG
-231 MDASAPG
+231 MEAPNPA
-238 MDASAPGEEASAAGD
+238 DEN
-253 SPDIITADMSKEEA
+253 IITADMSKEEA
-267 LQTAVAELSGGDAG
+267 LQTAVAELTGGDAG
-281 GMGGEGG
+281 GAGGEGG

-321 TVRNIEDDEI
+321 TVRGIEDEEI

-361 RKLPRIIHDV
+361 RKLPRIIRDV

-382 MDGNE
+382 MEGNE

-409 ADHGLETPENRVKA
+409 ADHGLEMPEDRVNA

-449 GQGLNTAKIGEKAL
+449 GMGLNTAKIGEKAL
-463 EKGLTTHEELARMT
+463 EKGLTTHEELARLT
-477 EAHVH
+477 EAQIH
-482 RFIFAAGFSTAAKV
+482 RFIFAPGFSTAAKV

-520 DVASKAGQGTH
+520 DVTSKKGQGTH
-531 FTIKIP
+531 FSIKIP

-546 IVGCDEQR
+546 IIGCENQR

-599 VLQVGSSTID
+599 VLGVGD
-609 NDTDAGFVV
+609 ATDMEEQEAGFVV

-680 SAMDEDS
+680 SAMDDDANES
-687 HEMAAATV
+687 AAASV
-695 SDMQQTQR
+695 SEMQQTQR

-725 EEFDPD
+725 EEFDPET
-731 KIEIAND
+731 IENAND
-738 QAVVQYRGRL
+738 QMVVQYRGRL
-748 MPIVPLGSG
+748 MPIVPLGAQ
-757 IQTVEGQRQPVLVF
+757 IQCAEGQRQPVLVF

-834 KTTTTRRRVLLVDA
+834 KTSTIRRKVLLVDA

-861 AAGYDVTPTGGMHE
+861 AAGYDVTPAGGMHE

-894 ALERIRGEG
+894 ALERVRNEG
-903 FWVNAPALA
+903 FWEAIPALA

-917 EDSSAEGLTAVLP
+917 EDSNAEGLTAVLP

-938 AALDEVAQEE
+938 AALDEVSQEE

>member
-1 MGAQQTGPVMDDLI
+1 MDDLI
-15 SEFLTETAESL
+15 SEFLTETSESL
-26 DVIDAELVRF
+26 DVIDSELVRF
-36 ENNPDDRA
+36 ENNPEDRA

-82 RDGELEVSPPM
+82 RDGELSVTPPM

-107 LDTLEQ
+107 LESLET
-113 TGAEA
+113 TGSEP
-118 EGDDADLIKRLEDA
+118 EGEDRDLIKRLEDA
-132 AMGKGVAAAP
+132 AMGRSADAEAAAPAAPAAP
-142 AETAE
+142 AETPTEASEAE
-147 PETPEN
+147 N
-153 WDSDL
+153 GFDQDL

-165 EVSLADLEAAF
+165 EVSLAELEAAF
-176 HETEVEG
+176 QSAQPDEGMAPVE
-183 AEDAVAEE
+183 ASAEE
-191 PQEHLGVGDFDPEL
+191 TPQEDHPAVGEFDPAL

-219 EAAFASAEADPG
+219 EAAFQAAEPDPG
-231 MDASAPG
+231 MAPPV
-238 MDASAPGEEASAAGD
+238 S
-253 SPDIITADMSKEEA
+253 ITSDMSTEEA
-267 LQTAVAELSGGDAG
+267 LQTAMQELRGGSDDNAVG
-281 GMGGEGG
+281 ADGA

-321 TVRNIEDDEI
+321 TVRGLEDDDL

-361 RKLPRIIHDV
+361 RKLPRIIRDV

-382 MDGNE
+382 MEGQD

-409 ADHGLETPENRVKA
+409 ADHGLEMPEDRVKA
-423 GKPEKGTIK
+423 GKPEKGTVK
-432 LSAYHEGGHI
+432 LAAYHEGGHI

-449 GQGLNTAKIGEKAL
+449 GKGLDTKRIGEKAL
-463 EKGLTTHEELARMT
+463 EKGLTTHEELSRMNET
-477 EAHVH
+477 QIH

-520 DVASKAGQGTH
+520 DVSSSAGKGTH
-531 FTIKIP
+531 FSIKIP

-546 IVGCDEQR
+546 IIGCNDQR
-554 FAIPQLSVRELVRV
+554 FAIPQLAVRELVRV

-574 TVESLNGA
+574 SVETLNNA

-587 RDRLMPLVDLHE
+587 RDRLMPIVDLRE
-599 VLQVGSSTID
+599 CLGLD
-609 NDTDAGFVV
+609 GELDTEEAAGFVV
-618 VLDAGGRNVGVIV
+618 VIDAGGRNVGVVV

-641 VKPLSDS
+641 VKPLSES
-648 LRGVAA
+648 LRGVSA

-669 LDPNGLAGEIV
+669 LDPNGMAGEII
-680 SAMDEDS
+680 STMEDEATADAAAAAGN
-687 HEMAAATV
+687 EMA
-695 SDMQQTQR
+695 QTQR

-713 PKAVPLALVTRL
+713 PKAVPLSLVTRL
-725 EEFDPD
+725 EEFDPST
-731 KIEIAND
+731 IEVTNGRD
-738 QAVVQYRGRL
+738 VVQYRGRL
-748 MPIVPLGSG
+748 MPIVPMGDQ
-757 IQTVEGQRQPVLVF
+757 IQCAEGQRQPVLVF
-771 SEDHTAIGLAVD
+771 AENHASIGLAVD

-792 VDLQMRAE
+792 VDLQMSSDRE
-800 NPGVVGSAII
+800 GVIGSAII

-820 AWHLE
+820 AWYLD
-825 QARTGSVQR
+825 QSRAADVQR
-834 KTTTTRRRVLLVDA
+834 RSTSGRRRILLVDA
-848 DAFARRMV
+848 DAFARRMI

-861 AAGYDVTPTGGMHE
+861 AAGYDVMPAGGMHE
-875 VRAIADTGEQFD
+875 VQAIAEGEDRFD

-894 ALERIRGEG
+894 ALERIHAQGL
-903 FWVNAPALA
+903 WTDLPTIA

-917 EDSSAEGLTAVLP
+917 EDSGAEGLTAVLP
-930 RSDRGALI
+930 RSDRSALI
-938 AALDEVAQEE
+938 AALDQVSQGEA
-948 KVA
+948 A

>member
-1 MGAQQTGPVMDDLI
+1 MDDLI

-26 DVIDAELVRF
+26 DVIDSELVRF
-36 ENNPDDRA
+36 ENNPEDRA

-82 RDGELEVSPPM
+82 RDGELAVTPPM
-93 VTLVLESIDQIKVL
+93 VTLVLQAIDQIKVV
-107 LDTLEQ
+107 LEALEA
-113 TGAEA
+113 TGAEPA
-118 EGDDADLIKRLEDA
+118 GDDAELIKRLEDA
-132 AMGKGVAAAP
+132 AMGKCTEATPAAP
-142 AETAE
+142 EETAK
-147 PETPEN
+147 PDG
-153 WDSDL
+153 WDDDL

-176 HETEVEG
+176 NETESEHAPEVE
-183 AEDAVAEE
+183 EVE
-191 PQEHLGVGDFDPEL
+191 QLGIGDFDPDL
-205 GRELRPGEVSAAEL
+205 GRELRPGEVSTAEL
-219 EAAFASAEADPG
+219 EAAFAEAEADPG
-231 MDASAPG
+231 MAP
-238 MDASAPGEEASAAGD
+238 PSAAGGE
-253 SPDIITADMSKEEA
+253 PDIIRPDMSAEEA
-267 LQTAVAELSGGDAG
+267 LQTAVAELKSGDDSAPA
-281 GMGGEGG
+281 GEGG
-288 PRVQQTVRVGVDVLE
+288 PRVTQTVRVGVDVLE

-321 TVRNIEDDEI
+321 TVRGLEDEEL

-361 RKLPRIIHDV
+361 RKLPRIIRDV

-382 MDGNE
+382 MEGNE

-409 ADHGLETPENRVKA
+409 ADHGLELPADRVKA

-442 IISIADD
+442 IIAIADD
-449 GQGLNTAKIGEKAL
+449 GAGLNTEKIGEKVL
-463 EKGLTTHEELARMT
+463 EKGLTTHEELAQMT
-477 EAHVH
+477 EAQIH
-482 RFIFAAGFSTAAKV
+482 RFIFAPGFSTAAKV

-520 DVASKAGQGTH
+520 DVASTRGRGSN

-546 IVGCDEQR
+546 IVGCEEQR
-554 FAIPQLSVRELVRV
+554 FAIPQLAVRELVRV
-568 GAGSEH
+568 GAGSDHAIEA
-574 TVESLNGA
+574 LNGA

-587 RDRLMPLVDLHE
+587 RDRLMPLVDLGE
-599 VLQVGSSTID
+599 MLGVSTRD
-609 NDTDAGFVV
+609 GDEDAGFVV

-648 LRGVAA
+648 LRNVAA

-669 LDPNGLAGEIV
+669 LDPNGLAGDIV
-680 SAMDEDS
+680 SAMDDEA
-687 HEMAAATV
+687 ENEGVAAVV
-695 SDMQQTQR
+695 SEMQQQAQR

-725 EEFDPD
+725 EEFDPTT
-731 KIEIAND
+731 IENTNGRE
-738 QAVVQYRGRL
+738 VVQYRGRL
-748 MPIVPLGSG
+748 MPLVPLGHE
-757 IQTVEGQRQPVLVF
+757 IACAEGQRQPVLVF
-771 SEDHTAIGLAVD
+771 AEDHTAIGLAVD
-783 EIVDVVEER
+783 KIVDVVEEQ
-792 VDLQMRAE
+792 VDMQMSSDRQ
-800 NPGVVGSAII
+800 GVIGSAII

-820 AWHLE
+820 AWYLE
-825 QARTGSVQR
+825 QSQAGEVQR
-834 KTTTTRRRVLLVDA
+834 KRSSTRRRVLLVDD
-848 DAFARRMV
+848 DAFARRMI

-861 AAGYDVTPTGGMHE
+861 AAGYDVTPAGGMHE
-875 VRAIADTGEQFD
+875 VQVIADAGDHFD

-894 ALERIRGEG
+894 ALEKIRAQGK
-903 FWVNAPALA
+903 WTDLPALA

-917 EDSSAEGLTAVLP
+917 ESANAEGLTAVLP

-938 AALDEVAQEE
+938 AALDEFSQEE

>member
-1 MGAQQTGPVMDDLI
+1 MDDLI

-36 ENNPDDRA
+36 ENNPEDRA

-82 RDGELEVSPPM
+82 RDGELAVSPPM
-93 VTLVLESIDQIKVL
+93 VTLVLEAIDQIKVL
-107 LDTLEQ
+107 LEALEE
-113 TGAEA
+113 TGTEPA
-118 EGDDADLIKRLEDA
+118 GDDAALIAKLEDA
-132 AMGKGVAAAP
+132 AMGKLEG
-142 AETAE
+142 AEAAE
-147 PETPEN
+147 PEQPEN
-153 WDSDL
+153 WDEDL

-176 HETEVEG
+176 QG
-183 AEDAVAEE
+183 ADVDPGQAPDAPAAEA
-191 PQEHLGVGDFDPEL
+191 EHLGIGDFDPEL

-219 EAAFASAEADPG
+219 EAAFQNAEVDPG
-231 MDASAPG
+231 NAPAEPASL
-238 MDASAPGEEASAAGD
+238 
-253 SPDIITADMSKEEA
+253 ITEDMSQEEA
-267 LQTAVAELSGGDAG
+267 LHTAMAELKGADHVA
-281 GMGGEGG
+281 GEGG
-288 PRVQQTVRVGVDVLE
+288 PRVQQTVRVTVDVLE
-303 ALMTT
+303 GLMTT

-321 TVRNIEDDEI
+321 TIRGMEDEEL

-361 RKLPRIIHDV
+361 RKLPRIIRDV

-382 MDGNE
+382 MEGQD

-409 ADHGLETPENRVKA
+409 ADHGLETPEERANA

-449 GQGLNTAKIGEKAL
+449 GKGLDTKRIGEKAL
-463 EKGLTTHEELARMT
+463 EKGLTTHDELERMT
-477 EAHVH
+477 EAQIH

-520 DVASKAGQGTH
+520 DVASTAGRGSH
-531 FTIKIP
+531 FSIKIP

-546 IVGCDEQR
+546 IVGCDEER
-554 FAIPQLSVRELVRV
+554 FAIPQLAVRELVRV

-574 TVESLNGA
+574 TVESLHGA

-587 RDRLMPLVDLHE
+587 RDRLMPIVDLHD
-599 VLQVGSSTID
+599 VLGVGNAYGGD
-609 NDTDAGFVV
+609 EDEAAFVV
-618 VLDAGGRNVGVIV
+618 VLDAGGRNVGLVV

-648 LRGVAA
+648 LRNVSA

-680 SAMDEDS
+680 TAMEEDAAYDTTSATVT
-687 HEMAAATV
+687 EMA
-695 SDMQQTQR
+695 QQTQR

-731 KIEIAND
+731 TIETTND
-738 QAVVQYRGRL
+738 RQVVQYRGRL
-748 MPIVPLGSG
+748 MPIVPLGQE
-757 IQTVEGQRQPVLVF
+757 IRCTEGQRLPVLVF
-771 SEDHTAIGLAVD
+771 AENHTAIGLAVD
-783 EIVDVVEER
+783 QIVDVVEER
-792 VDLQMRAE
+792 VDMQMSSDKQ
-800 NPGVVGSAII
+800 GVIGSAII

-820 AWHLE
+820 AWYLD
-825 QARTGSVQR
+825 QSRAGDIQR
-834 KTTTTRRRVLLVDA
+834 RSSSRRRKVLLVDA
-848 DAFARRMV
+848 DAFARRMI

-861 AAGYDVTPTGGMHE
+861 AAGYDVTPAGGMHE
-875 VRAIADTGEQFD
+875 IKAIAEAGEAFD
-887 ALVGDPA
+887 ALVGDPG
-894 ALERIRGEG
+894 ALDRIRQEG
-903 FWVNAPALA
+903 LWASLPALA

-917 EDSSAEGLTAVLP
+917 EDTPADGLTVVLP

-938 AALDEVAQEE
+938 AALDEVSQEE

>member
-1 MGAQQTGPVMDDLI
+1 MDDLI

-26 DVIDAELVRF
+26 DVIDVELVRF
-36 ENNPDDRA
+36 ENNPEDRA
-44 ILDNIFRLLHTVKG
+44 ILDNIFRLLHTIKG

-82 RDGELEVSPPM
+82 RDGELAVSPPM
-93 VTLVLESIDQIKVL
+93 VTLVLEAIDQIKVL
-107 LDTLEQ
+107 LESLEE
-113 TGAEA
+113 TGAEPA
-118 EGDDADLIKRLEDA
+118 GEDSALISKLEDA
-132 AMGKGVAAAP
+132 AMGKLEGAVQPDAP
-142 AETAE
+142 QK
-147 PETPEN
+147 PEN
-153 WDSDL
+153 WDEDL

-176 HETEVEG
+176 QNADVEPANDPG
-183 AEDAVAEE
+183 DAAPAESAPV
-191 PQEHLGVGDFDPEL
+191 QHLGVGDFDPEL

-219 EAAFASAEADPG
+219 EAAFMSADVEPG
-231 MDASAPG
+231 YAPEPPK
-238 MDASAPGEEASAAGD
+238 AF
-253 SPDIITADMSKEEA
+253 ITDDMSHEEA
-267 LQTAVAELSGGDAG
+267 LQSAMAELKGVDHVA
-281 GMGGEGG
+281 GGEGG
-288 PRVQQTVRVGVDVLE
+288 PRVQQTVRVTVDVLE
-303 ALMTT
+303 GLMTT

-321 TVRNIEDDEI
+321 TIRGMEDEEL

-361 RKLPRIIHDV
+361 RKLPRIIRDV

-382 MDGNE
+382 MEGQD

-409 ADHGLETPENRVKA
+409 ADHGLEMPADRVKA
-423 GKPEKGTIK
+423 GKPEKGRIK

-442 IISIADD
+442 IISISDD
-449 GQGLNTAKIGEKAL
+449 GKGLDTKRIGEKAL
-463 EKGLTTHEELARMT
+463 EKGLTTHDELERMT
-477 EAHVH
+477 EAQIH
-482 RFIFAAGFSTAAKV
+482 RFIFAPGFSTAAKV

-520 DVASKAGQGTH
+520 DVASTAGRGSH
-531 FTIKIP
+531 FSIKIP

-554 FAIPQLSVRELVRV
+554 FAIPQLAVRELVRV

-574 TVESLNGA
+574 TVEKLHGA

-587 RDRLMPLVDLHE
+587 RDRLMPIVDLHD
-599 VLQVGSSTID
+599 VLGVGEAYSGGED
-609 NDTDAGFVV
+609 EAAFVV
-618 VLDAGGRNVGVIV
+618 VLDAGGRNVGLVV

-641 VKPLSDS
+641 VKPLSES
-648 LRGVAA
+648 LRNVSA

-680 SAMDEDS
+680 SAMEEEAVND
-687 HEMAAATV
+687 MASASVTELA
-695 SDMQQTQR
+695 QQTQR
-703 LLLVRAGGEE
+703 LLLVRAGGTE

-725 EEFDPD
+725 EEFEPD
-731 KIEIAND
+731 TIETTNGR
-738 QAVVQYRGRL
+738 QVVQYRGRL
-748 MPIVPLGSG
+748 MPIVPLGAE
-757 IQTVEGQRQPVLVF
+757 IRCTEGQRLPVLVF
-771 SEDHTAIGLAVD
+771 AENHTAIGLAVD
-783 EIVDVVEER
+783 QIVDVVEER
-792 VDLQMRAE
+792 VDMQMSSDKQ
-800 NPGVVGSAII
+800 GVIGSAII

-820 AWHLE
+820 AWYLD
-825 QARTGSVQR
+825 QSRASDIQR
-834 KTTTTRRRVLLVDA
+834 RSASRRRKVLLVDA
-848 DAFARRMV
+848 DAFARRMI

-861 AAGYDVTPTGGMHE
+861 AAGYDVTPAGGMHE
-875 VRAIADTGEQFD
+875 VKSIAEAGEHFD

-894 ALERIRGEG
+894 ALDRIRNEG
-903 FWVNAPALA
+903 MWTNLPALA

-917 EDSSAEGLTAVLP
+917 EDTPADGLTVVLP

-938 AALDEVAQEE
+938 AALDEVSQEE